1 MENYEFERG
10 ALMKRTF
17 GKILSFALVLAMVL
31 SMVPAVLAAS
41 ATDTSAYLAPGS
53 NETFTYSYT
62 GTTGSAPNMAELF
75 WVSSKEDVATVTN
88 SKAPNSSKE
97 TQTVTA
103 VSAGTTT
110 ISVWKNEADY
120 KKNGSNYYSGS
131 ALKTW
136 TVTVTEWKV
145 TLSFSGSSSGW
156 YYGSGS
162 SSTTT
167 ISAGEKK
174 TLTATVTGPQGK
186 VANAKVKFEVASGN
200 QTMLHFDSLSSTGY
214 SSTKDVTVS
223 SGYSSTATSG
233 TAAVDVY
240 GGSKGGFVTIT
251 ATIVG
256 VDTSKNT
263 NAKAT
268 ITPRVIGPESWTVS
282 LPTAQQTMTIKK
294 NDYSQ
299 KLTPS
304 VVTGNSSSTVSG
316 AKFVYKFLEK
326 RSPAVADKSEYVLS
340 DSSYYM
346 QVYDGSITPYRVTSG
361 PVKVRVYVEG
371 YVNNDDPDAYPYAE
385 ASIMITDSTANGV
398 SIDYKNE
405 STKFKMNNGTY
416 VLACKDT
423 NNGTDVVFTDGTEIV
438 TALTLK
444 ATVDSTNATADAK
457 RVTWT
462 TNAPEVARF
471 GVNNSYTGDEATLTT
486 TGAGS
491 VTVTAEVDGKK
502 ATMTFTVWLAREYD
516 KIVTKPDIPTA
527 ISSREDAFNSFSQ
540 QLVTV
545 HLSRTDG
552 TVSLP
557 MKNVQFMDSST
568 IQLKGWIDGFDTLNR
583 VAYFPKTSG
592 ADVIES
598 GTATVSD
605 IMIINQPQDA
615 TYKLNA
621 TVGTLSVTASITGT
635 NKTLKTFTWYDNNN
649 KAVKTESVYSTS
661 GTAVATRTST
671 LNLSDFIT
679 SAGSYGFYCV
689 ISGGNTGNNT
699 STSTINTR
707 TAMITIGGDYN
718 VKITPS
724 ASSVKPGDTVTLNA
738 VPQQYNPARKTYTDV
753 TGKTY
758 TVSWTVTEGSDVVTL
773 NSRTGSSVTLT
784 AKSGGT
790 ATITAETTIDGNK
803 YTGTQKITVTVP
815 AAEDVRLTLE
825 EDATYVMLDGGKL
838 SDAVKKATSTTPSTF
853 SFTLPTTGTIYSSS
867 SLSSSI
873 SAGNK
878 YSASDVSRMAFKPSR
893 SAGSYTIDYAAYGT
907 SGQIATGK
915 LVIMTNAGTVAYHI
929 SANESQTMQVSDFQS
944 VYGSGLSSVKFGTA
958 SDSRGALYKGSST
971 SSGKVGSESYYVSTG
986 TTLLKNVTFIAGSS
1000 TAKYSVVIPFTAY
1013 GSNGEANGNLV
1024 IYVNDTHSV
1033 YSTGATFKSMAIA
1046 DELAPESNASSAYIT
1061 ITSVVGGKLYTQYS
1075 KINSCTALA
1084 AKDLG
1089 STRFSFS
1096 GSNSIDNLYVLPLAD
1111 SKTVEVNYTINGSD
1125 KGTLTFKVVQQT
1137 ASSKFTDVS
1146 GSFKWAANSVDF
1158 MSGNGLV
1165 NGISTKNPNVF
1176 GPGQNMTRAMLVT
1189 ILYRAAGEPSVA
1201 GITNKFTDNKQN
1213 QYYYEPVL
1221 WASSKGIVNGATATT
1236 FDPDGK
1242 ITREQIAAILYRYA
1256 GSPAASSSAL
1266 NGFAD
1271 QSAVS
1276 SYAVTAM
1283 QWAVGN
1289 GIITGVST
1297 NGRTT
1302 LSAKNNATRAQVS
1315 VMLHRFLTM
1324 EQ

>member
-1 MENYEFERG
+1 
-10 ALMKRTF
+10 MKRTF

-31 SMVPAVLAAS
+31 AMVPAVLAAPKVGDAQYLALGETANLTCTGAEFWISSNPS
-41 ATDTSAYLAPGS
+41 AVSVTKTATGRATITALSTTSSGWGYGTATISAYVKES
-53 NETFTYSYT
+53 DYT
-62 GTTGSAPNMAELF
+62 S
-75 WVSSKEDVATVTN
+75 TN
-88 SKAPNSSKE
+88 Y
-97 TQTVTA
+97 
-103 VSAGTTT
+103 
-110 ISVWKNEADY
+110 ADRHD
-120 KKNGSNYYSGS
+120 
-131 ALKTW
+131 ALMTW
-136 TVTVTEWKV
+136 SVTVSEWKV
-145 TLSFSGSSSGW
+145 TLSLSGSNS
-156 YYGSGS
+156 YYGST
-162 SSTTT
+162 STD
-167 ISAGEKK
+167 IPAGQYK

-186 VANAKVKFEVASGN
+186 VKDAQVKFSVADAD
-200 QTMLHFDSLSSTGY
+200 MIHFDDLSRTGKDIV
-214 SSTKDVTVS
+214 KDVTVS
-223 SGYSSTATSG
+223 GSNSSTATSG
-233 TAAVDVY
+233 TTSVKLY
-240 GGSKGGFVTIT
+240 GGSKGGYVTVTAKIIYNNDAVNEKNENAT
-251 ATIVG
+251 ATVRPY
-256 VDTSKNT
+256 V
-263 NAKAT
+263 
-268 ITPRVIGPESWTVS
+268 VGPEGWTVS
-282 LPTAQQTMTIKK
+282 LPDSQLAVTLKK
-294 NDYSQ
+294 GRNTNV
-299 KLTPS
+299 LTPTLKTS
-304 VVTGNSSSTVSG
+304 SNSSAVSG
-316 AKFVYKFLEK
+316 TEFVYKFVTTEGGK
-326 RSPAVADKSEYVLS
+326 EIE
-340 DSSYYM
+340 SSTSTLM
-346 QVYDGSITPYRVTSG
+346 QIEPVTYNNTASANITAYSTCAN
-361 PVKVRVYVEG
+361 VKVRVYVKG
-371 YVNNDDPDAYPYAE
+371 YETPGSPHADA
-385 ASIMITDSTANGV
+385 MITVTDSTISSLQIG
-398 SIDYKNE
+398 YKN
-405 STKFKMNNGTY
+405 STTANKIADGSY
-416 VLACKDT
+416 VLGYKDS
-423 NNGTDVVFTDGTEIV
+423 TDKDGVTLSDGRRIV
-438 TALTLK
+438 TSPVLA
-444 ATVDSTNATADAK
+444 ATVTSSKSGNEAVDAA
-457 RVTWT
+457 RVVWT
-462 TNAPEVARF
+462 
-471 GVNNSYTGDEATLTT
+471 VNNPSVATFADGSTETTASEVRLKT
-486 TGAGS
+486 TGAG
-491 VTVTAEVDGKK
+491 TVKITAKGDDKTAE
-502 ATMTFTVWLAREYD
+502 MTLTVWQAREYD
-516 KIVTKPDIPTA
+516 NILTKPDIPSAVSDAKQA
-527 ISSREDAFNSFSQ
+527 ITKFCEQYASVELKNVYNGRASLKIQESTVQFVSNTYSAIKLKGTLDAF
-540 QLVTV
+540 
-545 HLSRTDG
+545 D
-552 TVSLP
+552 
-557 MKNVQFMDSST
+557 T
-568 IQLKGWIDGFDTLNR
+568 INKI
-583 VAYFPKTSG
+583 AYFPATSG
-592 ADVIES
+592 GDVITS
-598 GTATVSD
+598 SKASVSS
-605 IMIINQPQDA
+605 IMLIEEPQDA

-621 TVGTLSVTASITGT
+621 AVGTLTVKASIIGTG
-635 NKTLKTFTWYDNNN
+635 KTLKTFTWYDNNN
-649 KAVKTESVYSTS
+649 KVVNNKVVDTQTVTNSASTY
-661 GTAVATRTST
+661 TST
-671 LNLSDFIT
+671 LNLADFVT
-679 SAGSYGFYCV
+679 SAGTYGFKCV
-689 ISGGNTGNNT
+689 ITGGTDRVT
-699 STSTINTR
+699 ETIETR
-707 TAMITIGGDYN
+707 TAIITIGGDYN

-758 TVSWTVTEGSDVVTL
+758 TVSWTVTEGGDVVAL

-815 AAEDVRLTLE
+815 AAQDVQLMLE
-825 EDATYVMLDGGKL
+825 EDASYVMLDGGKL

-915 LVIMTNAGTVAYHI
+915 IVVMTNAGTVSYHI

-944 VYGSGLSSVKFGTA
+944 VYGSGLSYVRFGTA

-1061 ITSVVGGKLYTQYS
+1061 ITRVTGGKLYTQYS

-1158 MSGNGLV
+1158 MYGNGLV

-1324 EQ
+1324 ER

>member
-1 MENYEFERG
+1 
-10 ALMKRTF
+10 MKRTF

-62 GTTGSAPNMAELF
+62 GTGTGSVPNMAELF
-75 WVSSKEDVATVTN
+75 WVSSKTDVATVTN
-88 SKAPNSSKE
+88 DAAPNSSREK
-97 TQTVTA
+97 QKVTA
-103 VSAGTTT
+103 VSAGTTV

-120 KKNGSNYYSGS
+120 KKNGSGYYSSS

-136 TVTVTEWKV
+136 NVTVTEWKV

-156 YYGSGS
+156 NYGYGS

-186 VANAKVKFEVASGN
+186 VANAQVEFKIASSE
-200 QTMLHFDSLSSTGY
+200 MLHFDSLSNTST
-214 SSTKDVTVS
+214 SSTKPVTVS
-223 SGYSSTATSG
+223 SGYGYSSTATSG

-251 ATIVG
+251 ATIKN

-263 NAKAT
+263 NATTT

-282 LPTAQQTMTIKK
+282 LPTAQQTMTIKRT
-294 NDYSQ
+294 DYSQ

-304 VVTGNSSSTVSG
+304 VVTGSSSSAVSG
-316 AKFVYKFLEK
+316 AKFVYRFVKSNGKLENT
-326 RSPAVADKSEYVLS
+326 SE
-340 DSSYYM
+340 YM
-346 QVYDGSITPYRVTSG
+346 QVYTDGSITPYKVTSG
-361 PVKVRVYVEG
+361 PVKVRAYVEG
-371 YVNNDDPDAYPYAE
+371 YVDNDKPDAYPYAE
-385 ASIMITDSTANGV
+385 ASIMITDSTANGL
-398 SIDYKNE
+398 SIDYEQEN
-405 STKFKMNNGTY
+405 TKFKMNNGTY
-416 VLACKDT
+416 VLAYKDT
-423 NNGTDVVFTDGTEIV
+423 NNGYDVDFTDGTSIV
-438 TALTLK
+438 TKFSLK
-444 ATVDSTNATADAK
+444 ATVDSTNAAADAK

-462 TNAPEVARF
+462 TNDPSVARF
-471 GVNNSYTGDEATLTT
+471 GTNNSYTGDVATLTT

-502 ATMTFTVWLAREYD
+502 ATMTFTVWQAREYD
-516 KIVTKPDIPTA
+516 QIVTKPDIPTA
-527 ISSREDAFNSFSQ
+527 ISNREDAFNAFSQ
-540 QLVTV
+540 QYVTV

-557 MKNVQFMDSST
+557 MKDVQFVNSST
-568 IQLKGWIDGFDTLNR
+568 IQLKGTIDGFDTLNR
-583 VAYFPKTSG
+583 IAYFPKSG
-592 ADVIES
+592 VSDVIES
-598 GTATVSD
+598 GKATLSD

-621 TVGTLSVTASITGT
+621 TVGTLSVTASTQS
-635 NKTLKTFTWYDNNN
+635 NKKLTSFTWYDNND
-649 KAVKTESVYSTS
+649 KAVKAETVSNKVTH
-661 GTAVATRTST
+661 TST
-671 LNLSDFIT
+671 LNLSDFVT
-679 SAGSYGFYCV
+679 SAGTYGFYCV
-689 ISGGNTGNNT
+689 INGSGN
-699 STSTINTR
+699 STIKTR
-707 TAMITIGGDYN
+707 TAIITIGGDYN

-815 AAEDVRLTLE
+815 AAEDVRLMLE

-838 SDAVKKATSTTPSTF
+838 SDAVRKATSTTPSTF

-944 VYGSGLSSVKFGTA
+944 VYGSGLSYVRFGTA

-1024 IYVNDTHSV
+1024 IYVNDTHPV

-1061 ITSVVGGKLYTQYS
+1061 ITRVVGGKLYTQYS

-1137 ASSKFTDVS
+1137 ASSRFTDVS

-1158 MSGNGLV
+1158 MYGNGLV

>member
-1 MENYEFERG
+1 
-10 ALMKRTF
+10 MKRTF

-31 SMVPAVLAAS
+31 SMVPAVLAAP
-41 ATDTSAYLAPGS
+41 ATTTGNPQYLALGD
-53 NETFTYSYT
+53 T
-62 GTTGSAPNMAELF
+62 AELTCAGAKY
-75 WVSSKEDVATVTN
+75 WVSSNPD
-88 SKAPNSSKE
+88 
-97 TQTVTA
+97 A
-103 VSAGTTT
+103 VSVAMTKTGKATITALATTSSGWGYGTAT
-110 ISVWKNEADY
+110 ISAYEKESDYTSTNYADRHD
-120 KKNGSNYYSGS
+120 
-131 ALKTW
+131 ARMTW
-136 TVTVTEWKV
+136 SVTVSEWKV

-156 YYGSGS
+156 NYGYGS

-186 VANAKVKFEVASGN
+186 VANAKVKFEVAASN
-200 QTMLHFDSLSSTGY
+200 KDMLHFDSLSSTGY

-263 NAKAT
+263 NATTT

-282 LPTAQQTMTIKK
+282 LPTAQQSMTIKRT
-294 NDYSQ
+294 DYSQ

-304 VVTGNSSSTVSG
+304 VVTGSGSSAVSG
-316 AKFVYKFLEK
+316 AKFVYRFVNGDKLENTSK
-326 RSPAVADKSEYVLS
+326 
-340 DSSYYM
+340 YM
-346 QVYDGSITPYRVTSG
+346 QVYTGSITPYQVTTEG
-361 PVKVRVYVEG
+361 PVRVRAYVEG
-371 YVNNDDPDAYPYAE
+371 YVDNNNPEAYPYAE
-385 ASIMITDSTANGV
+385 ASIMITDSTANGL
-398 SIDYKNE
+398 SIDYEQEN
-405 STKFKMNNGTY
+405 TKFKMNNGTY
-416 VLACKDT
+416 VLAYKDT
-423 NNGTDVVFTDGTEIV
+423 NNGYDVDFTDGTSIV
-438 TALTLK
+438 TKFSLK
-444 ATVDSTNATADAK
+444 ATVDSTNAAADAK

-462 TNAPEVARF
+462 TNDPSVARF
-471 GVNNSYTGDEATLTT
+471 GTNNSYTGDVATLTT

-502 ATMTFTVWLAREYD
+502 ATMTFTVWQAREYD
-516 KIVTKPDIPTA
+516 QIVTKPDIPTA
-527 ISSREDAFNSFSQ
+527 ISSREDAFNAFSEQ
-540 QLVTV
+540 YVTV

-552 TVSLP
+552 KVSLP
-557 MKNVQFMDSST
+557 MKDVQFVDSSK
-568 IQLKGWIDGFDTLNR
+568 IQLKGWIDGFDSLNR
-583 VAYFPKTSG
+583 IAYFPKSGVSDIITSG
-592 ADVIES
+592 EAKLS
-598 GTATVSD
+598 N

-621 TVGTLSVTASITGT
+621 TVGTLSVTASIQN
-635 NKTLKTFTWYDNNN
+635 NKKLTSFTWYDNND
-649 KAVKTESVYSTS
+649 KAVKTETVSDKVTH
-661 GTAVATRTST
+661 TST
-671 LNLSDFIT
+671 LNLSDFVT
-679 SAGSYGFYCV
+679 SAGTYGFYCV
-689 ISGGNTGNNT
+689 INGSD
-699 STSTINTR
+699 SSTIKTR
-707 TAMITIGGDYN
+707 TAIITIGGDYN

-944 VYGSGLSSVKFGTA
+944 VYGSGLSYVRFGTA

-1024 IYVNDTHSV
+1024 IYVNDTHPV

-1061 ITSVVGGKLYTQYS
+1061 ITRVVGGKLYTQYS

-1158 MSGNGLV
+1158 MYGNGLV

-1266 NGFAD
+1266 NGFTD

>member
-1 MENYEFERG
+1 
-10 ALMKRTF
+10 MKRTF

-41 ATDTSAYLAPGS
+41 ATDTNAYLAPGF

-62 GTTGSAPNMAELF
+62 GTGTPPDMSQLF
-75 WVSSKEDVATVTN
+75 WVSGNEKVATVTN
-88 SKAPNSSKE
+88 TTDGSSISKAS
-97 TQTVTA
+97 QTVTA
-103 VSAGTTT
+103 VATGSTT
-110 ISVWKNEADY
+110 ISVWKNQEDY
-120 KKNGSNYYSGS
+120 NKNKNSYYSSG

-136 TVTVTEWKV
+136 NVTVTGWKV
-145 TLSFSGSSSGW
+145 VLSFSGSNSGW
-156 YYGSGS
+156 YGSGS
-162 SSTTT
+162 STGTT
-167 ISAGEKK
+167 INAGSKA
-174 TLTATVTGPQGK
+174 TLTATVTGPAGK
-186 VANAKVKFEVASGN
+186 VENAKVKFTTADKTIALLDNNSSNTQVTKPVSTTSSSWGSGSA
-200 QTMLHFDSLSSTGY
+200 TTG
-214 SSTKDVTVS
+214 
-223 SGYSSTATSG
+223 TAT
-233 TAAVDVY
+233 VDVY
-240 GGSKGGFVTIT
+240 GGTMGGYVDIT
-251 ATIVG
+251 ATVMVG
-256 VDTSKNT
+256 DTAVNLST
-263 NAKAT
+263 NPDATAT
-268 ITPRVIGPESWTVS
+268 ITPYINGPEGWTVS
-282 LPTAQQTMTIKK
+282 LPENQRTLTIKK
-294 NDYSQ
+294 TDNTQYL
-299 KLTPS
+299 KPT
-304 VVTGNSSSTVSG
+304 VTGFSGSTQPE
-316 AKFVYKFLEK
+316 FVYKFVDG
-326 RSPAVADKSEYVLS
+326 SNLS
-340 DSSYYM
+340 DSSTYM
-346 QVYDGSITPYRVTSG
+346 QIASNGRITPRMTCQNV
-361 PVKVRVYVEG
+361 VVRVYVKG
-371 YVNNDDPDAYPYAE
+371 YTGDTNPYAE
-385 ASIMITDSTANGV
+385 TSITITDSTANGL
-398 SIDYKNE
+398 SIDYEQEN
-405 STKFKMNNGTY
+405 TKFKMNNGTY
-416 VLACKDT
+416 VLAYKDT
-423 NNGTDVVFTDGTEIV
+423 NNGYDVDFTDGTSIV
-438 TALTLK
+438 TKFSLK
-444 ATVDSTNATADAK
+444 ATVDSTNAAADAK

-462 TNAPEVARF
+462 TNDPRVARF
-471 GVNNSYTGDEATLTT
+471 GTNNSYTGDVATLTT

-502 ATMTFTVWLAREYD
+502 ATMNFVVWQAREYD

-527 ISSREDAFNSFSQ
+527 ISNREDAFNAFSQ
-540 QLVTV
+540 QYVTV

-557 MKNVQFMDSST
+557 MKDVQFVNSST
-568 IQLKGWIDGFDTLNR
+568 IQLKGTIDGFDTLNR
-583 VAYFPKTSG
+583 IAYFPKSG
-592 ADVIES
+592 VSDVIQS
-598 GTATVSD
+598 GKAELSD

-621 TVGTLSVTASITGT
+621 TVGTLSVTASTQS
-635 NKTLKTFTWYDNNN
+635 NKKLTSFTWYDNND
-649 KAVKTESVYSTS
+649 KAVKAETVSNKVTH
-661 GTAVATRTST
+661 TST
-671 LNLSDFIT
+671 LNLSDFVT
-679 SAGSYGFYCV
+679 SAGTYGFYCV
-689 ISGGNTGNNT
+689 INGSGN
-699 STSTINTR
+699 STIKTR
-707 TAMITIGGDYN
+707 TAIITIGGDYN

-815 AAEDVRLTLE
+815 TAEDVRLMLE

-944 VYGSGLSSVKFGTA
+944 VYGSGLSYVRFGTA

-1024 IYVNDTHSV
+1024 IYVNDTHPV

-1158 MSGNGLV
+1158 MYGNGLV

-1271 QSAVS
+1271 RSAVS

>member
-1 MENYEFERG
+1 
-10 ALMKRTF
+10 MKRTF

-41 ATDTSAYLAPGS
+41 ATDTNAYLAPGFD
-53 NETFTYSYT
+53 ETFTYSYT
-62 GTTGSAPNMAELF
+62 GTGTAPDMSQLF
-75 WVSSKEDVATVTN
+75 WVSGNEKVATVTN
-88 SKAPNSSKE
+88 TTDGSSISKAS
-97 TQTVTA
+97 QTVTA
-103 VSAGTTT
+103 VAAGSTT
-110 ISVWKNEADY
+110 ISVWKNQEDY
-120 KKNGSNYYSGS
+120 NKYKNSYYSS

-136 TVTVTEWKV
+136 NVTVTGWKV
-145 TLSFSGSSSGW
+145 VLSFSGSSSGW
-156 YYGSGS
+156 YGSGS
-162 SSTTT
+162 STGTT
-167 ISAGEKK
+167 INAGSKA
-174 TLTATVTGPQGK
+174 TLTATVTGPAGK
-186 VANAKVKFEVASGN
+186 VENAKVQFTTADKTIALLDN
-200 QTMLHFDSLSSTGY
+200 NSSNDQVTKPVSTTSSSWGSSSATTG
-214 SSTKDVTVS
+214 
-223 SGYSSTATSG
+223 TAT
-233 TAAVDVY
+233 VDVY
-240 GGSKGGFVTIT
+240 GGTMGGYVDIT
-251 ATIVG
+251 ATVMVG
-256 VDTSKNT
+256 DMAVNLST
-263 NAKAT
+263 NPDATAT
-268 ITPRVIGPESWTVS
+268 ITPYINGPEGWTVS
-282 LPTAQQTMTIKK
+282 LPENQRTLTIKK
-294 NDYSQ
+294 TDNTQYL
-299 KLTPS
+299 KPT
-304 VVTGNSSSTVSG
+304 VTGLSGSTQPE
-316 AKFVYKFLEK
+316 FVYKFVNG
-326 RSPAVADKSEYVLS
+326 SSLS
-340 DSSYYM
+340 NSSTYM
-346 QVYDGSITPYRVTSG
+346 QIASNGRITPRMTCQNV
-361 PVKVRVYVEG
+361 VVRVYVKG
-371 YVNNDDPDAYPYAE
+371 YTGDTNPYAE
-385 ASIMITDSTANGV
+385 TSITITDSTANGL

-405 STKFKMNNGTY
+405 NTKFKMNNGTY

-423 NNGTDVVFTDGTEIV
+423 DNGKDVDFADGTCIV
-438 TALTLK
+438 TALDLK
-444 ATVDSTNATADAK
+444 ATVDSTNAAADAK
-457 RVTWT
+457 RVTWKT
-462 TNAPEVARF
+462 DDASVARF
-471 GVNNSYTGDEATLTT
+471 GVNNSYTGDVATLTT
-486 TGAGS
+486 TGTGR

-502 ATMTFTVWLAREYD
+502 ATMTFTVWQAREYD
-516 KIVTKPDIPTA
+516 QIVTKPDIPTA
-527 ISSREDAFNSFSQ
+527 ISNREDAFNAFSQ
-540 QLVTV
+540 QYVTV

-557 MKNVQFMDSST
+557 MKDVQFVNSST
-568 IQLKGWIDGFDTLNR
+568 IQLKGTIDGFDTLNR
-583 VAYFPKTSG
+583 IAYFPKSG
-592 ADVIES
+592 VSDVIQS
-598 GTATVSD
+598 GKAELSD

-621 TVGTLSVTASITGT
+621 TVGTLSVTASTQS
-635 NKTLKTFTWYDNNN
+635 NKKLTSFTWYDNND
-649 KAVKTESVYSTS
+649 KAVKAETVSNKVTH
-661 GTAVATRTST
+661 TST
-671 LNLSDFIT
+671 LNLSDFVT
-679 SAGSYGFYCV
+679 SAGTYGFYCV
-689 ISGGNTGNNT
+689 INGSGN
-699 STSTINTR
+699 STIKTR
-707 TAMITIGGDYN
+707 TAIITIGGDYN

-758 TVSWTVTEGSDVVTL
+758 TVSWTVTEGGDVVAL
-773 NSRTGSSVTLT
+773 NSRTGSSVTLI

-815 AAEDVRLTLE
+815 AAEDVRLMLE
-825 EDATYVMLDGGKL
+825 EDASYVMLDGGKL
-838 SDAVKKATSTTPSTF
+838 SDAVRKATSTTPSTF

-944 VYGSGLSSVKFGTA
+944 VYGSGLSYVRFGTA

-1000 TAKYSVVIPFTAY
+1000 TAKYSVVIPFIAY

-1061 ITSVVGGKLYTQYS
+1061 ITRVTGGKLYTQYS

-1111 SKTVEVNYTINGSD
+1111 SKTVEVSYTINGSD

-1137 ASSKFTDVS
+1137 ASSKFNDVS

-1158 MSGNGLV
+1158 MYGNGLV

-1324 EQ
+1324 ER

>member
-1 MENYEFERG
+1 MEICSDKNYEFERG

-31 SMVPAVLAAS
+31 AMVPAVLAAPKVGDAQYLALGETANLTCTGAKFWISSNPS
-41 ATDTSAYLAPGS
+41 AVSVTKTATGRATITALSTTSSGWGYGTATISAYEKES
-53 NETFTYSYT
+53 DYT
-62 GTTGSAPNMAELF
+62 S
-75 WVSSKEDVATVTN
+75 TN
-88 SKAPNSSKE
+88 Y
-97 TQTVTA
+97 
-103 VSAGTTT
+103 
-110 ISVWKNEADY
+110 ADRHD
-120 KKNGSNYYSGS
+120 
-131 ALKTW
+131 ALMTW
-136 TVTVTEWKV
+136 SVTVSEWKV

-156 YYGSGS
+156 NYGYGS

-186 VANAKVKFEVASGN
+186 VANAKVKFEVAASN
-200 QTMLHFDSLSSTGY
+200 KDMLHFDSLSSTGY

-263 NAKAT
+263 NATTT

-282 LPTAQQTMTIKK
+282 LPTAQQSMTIKRT
-294 NDYSQ
+294 DYSQ

-304 VVTGNSSSTVSG
+304 VVTGSGSAAVSG
-316 AKFVYKFLEK
+316 AKFVYRFVNGDKLENTSK
-326 RSPAVADKSEYVLS
+326 
-340 DSSYYM
+340 YM
-346 QVYDGSITPYRVTSG
+346 QVYTDGSITPYQVTEG
-361 PVKVRVYVEG
+361 PVRVRAYVEG
-371 YVNNDDPDAYPYAE
+371 YVDNNNPGAYPYAE
-385 ASIMITDSTANGV
+385 ASIMITDSTANGL
-398 SIDYKNE
+398 SIDYEQEN
-405 STKFKMNNGTY
+405 TKFKMNNGTY
-416 VLACKDT
+416 VLAYKDT
-423 NNGTDVVFTDGTEIV
+423 NNGYDVDFTDGTSIV
-438 TALTLK
+438 TKFSLK
-444 ATVDSTNATADAK
+444 ATVDSTNAAADAK

-462 TNAPEVARF
+462 TNDPSVARF
-471 GVNNSYTGDEATLTT
+471 GTNNSYTGDVATLTT

-502 ATMTFTVWLAREYD
+502 ATMTFTVWQAREYD
-516 KIVTKPDIPTA
+516 QIVTKPDIPTA
-527 ISSREDAFNSFSQ
+527 ISNREDAFNAFSQ
-540 QLVTV
+540 QYVTV

-557 MKNVQFMDSST
+557 MKDVQFVNSST
-568 IQLKGWIDGFDTLNR
+568 IQLKGTIDGFDTLNR
-583 VAYFPKTSG
+583 IAYFPKSG
-592 ADVIES
+592 VSDVIES
-598 GTATVSD
+598 GKATLSD

-621 TVGTLSVTASITGT
+621 TVGTLSVTASTQS
-635 NKTLKTFTWYDNNN
+635 NKKLTSFTWYDNND
-649 KAVKTESVYSTS
+649 KAVKAETVSNKVTH
-661 GTAVATRTST
+661 TST
-671 LNLSDFIT
+671 LNLSDFVT
-679 SAGSYGFYCV
+679 SAGTYGFYCV
-689 ISGGNTGNNT
+689 INGSGN
-699 STSTINTR
+699 STIKTR
-707 TAMITIGGDYN
+707 TAIITIGGDYN

-815 AAEDVRLTLE
+815 TAEDVQLMLE
-825 EDATYVMLDGGKL
+825 EDASYVMLDGGKL

-1024 IYVNDTHSV
+1024 IYVNDTHPV

-1137 ASSKFTDVS
+1137 ASSRFTDVS

-1158 MSGNGLV
+1158 MYGNGLV

-1271 QSAVS
+1271 RSAVS

>member
-1 MENYEFERG
+1 
-10 ALMKRTF
+10 MKRTF

-31 SMVPAVLAAS
+31 SMVPAVLAAPETGT
-41 ATDTSAYLAPGS
+41 AQYLALGD
-53 NETFTYSYT
+53 T
-62 GTTGSAPNMAELF
+62 AELTCAGAKY
-75 WVSSKEDVATVTN
+75 WVSSNPD
-88 SKAPNSSKE
+88 
-97 TQTVTA
+97 A
-103 VSAGTTT
+103 VSVAMTKAGKATITALATTSSGWGYGGVT
-110 ISVWKNEADY
+110 ISAYENKTDATGTYEQ
-120 KKNGSNYYSGS
+120 KKP
-131 ALKTW
+131 ARMTW
-136 TVTVTEWKV
+136 SVAVSEWKV
-145 TLSFSGSSSGW
+145 TLSFSGSNSGW
-156 YYGSGS
+156 NYGYGS

-186 VANAKVKFEVASGN
+186 VANAQVEFKIASSDN
-200 QTMLHFDSLSSTGY
+200 EMLHFDSLSNTKT

-223 SGYSSTATSG
+223 SGYGYSSTATSG

-251 ATIVG
+251 ATIKN

-263 NAKAT
+263 NATTT

-294 NDYSQ
+294 TDYSQ

-304 VVTGNSSSTVSG
+304 VVTGSSSSAVSG

-326 RSPAVADKSEYVLS
+326 RSPAVADKSEYVLV
-340 DSSYYM
+340 DSSNYM
-346 QVYDGSITPYRVTSG
+346 QVYTGSITPYRVTSG
-361 PVKVRVYVEG
+361 PVRVRVYVEG

-385 ASIMITDSTANGV
+385 ASIMITDSTANGL
-398 SIDYKNE
+398 SIDYEQEN
-405 STKFKMNNGTY
+405 TKFKMNNGTY
-416 VLACKDT
+416 VLAYKDT
-423 NNGTDVVFTDGTEIV
+423 NNGYDVDFTDGTSIV
-438 TALTLK
+438 TKFSLK
-444 ATVDSTNATADAK
+444 ATVDSTNAAADAK

-462 TNAPEVARF
+462 TNDPSVARF
-471 GVNNSYTGDEATLTT
+471 GTNNSYTGDVATLTT

-502 ATMTFTVWLAREYD
+502 ATMTFTVWQAREYD
-516 KIVTKPDIPTA
+516 QIVTKPDIPTA
-527 ISSREDAFNSFSQ
+527 ISNREDAFNAFSQ
-540 QLVTV
+540 QYVTV

-557 MKNVQFMDSST
+557 MKDVQFVNNSQ
-568 IQLKGWIDGFDTLNR
+568 IKLKGTINGFDTVNR
-583 VAYFPKTSG
+583 IAYFPKSG
-592 ADVIES
+592 VSDTIQS
-598 GTATVSD
+598 GTATLSD

-621 TVGTLSVTASITGT
+621 TVGTLSVTASTQ
-635 NKTLKTFTWYDNNN
+635 NSKTLSTFTWYDNND
-649 KAVKTESVYSTS
+649 KAVKTESVGNKVTH
-661 GTAVATRTST
+661 TST
-671 LNLSDFIT
+671 LNLSDFVT
-679 SAGSYGFYCV
+679 SAGTYGFYCV
-689 ISGGNTGNNT
+689 INGSNN
-699 STSTINTR
+699 STIKTR
-707 TAMITIGGDYN
+707 TAIITIGGDYN

-790 ATITAETTIDGNK
+790 TTITAETTIDGNK

-825 EDATYVMLDGGKL
+825 EDASYVMLDGGKL

-1061 ITSVVGGKLYTQYS
+1061 ITRVVGGKLYTQYS

-1158 MSGNGLV
+1158 MYGNGLV

-1271 QSAVS
+1271 RSAVS

>member
-1 MENYEFERG
+1 
-10 ALMKRTF
+10 MKRTF

-41 ATDTSAYLAPGS
+41 AADTNAYLAPGFD
-53 NETFTYSYT
+53 ETFTYSYT
-62 GTTGSAPNMAELF
+62 GTGTAPDMSQLF
-75 WVSSKEDVATVTN
+75 WVSGNVKVATVTN
-88 SKAPNSSKE
+88 DAGESSISKAS
-97 TQTVTA
+97 QTVTA
-103 VSAGTTT
+103 VAAGSTT
-110 ISVWKNEADY
+110 ISVWKNQEDY
-120 KKNGSNYYSGS
+120 NKNKNSYYSSS

-136 TVTVTEWKV
+136 TVTVTGWKV
-145 TLSFSGSSSGW
+145 SLSFSGSNNGW
-156 YYGSGS
+156 YGS
-162 SSTTT
+162 SSSTGTT
-167 ISAGEKK
+167 INAGSKA
-174 TLTATVTGPQGK
+174 TLTATVTGPAGK
-186 VANAKVKFEVASGN
+186 LENAKVKFE
-200 QTMLHFDSLSSTGY
+200 
-214 SSTKDVTVS
+214 TKDKTIALLDNSTNTQVTKPVS
-223 SGYSSTATSG
+223 TTSSNWGSSSATTGTAT
-233 TAAVDVY
+233 VDVY
-240 GGSKGGFVTIT
+240 GGTMGGYVDIT
-251 ATIVG
+251 ATVMVG
-256 VDTSKNT
+256 NT
-263 NAKAT
+263 AVNLSTNPDATAT
-268 ITPRVIGPESWTVS
+268 ITPYINGPEGWTVS
-282 LPTAQQTMTIKK
+282 LPENQRTLTIKK
-294 NDYSQ
+294 TDNTQYL
-299 KLTPS
+299 KPTA
-304 VVTGNSSSTVSG
+304 TGLSGSTQPE
-316 AKFVYKFLEK
+316 FVYKFVNG
-326 RSPAVADKSEYVLS
+326 SSLS
-340 DSSYYM
+340 DSSNYM
-346 QVYDGSITPYRVTSG
+346 QIASNGRITPRKTCQNV
-361 PVKVRVYVEG
+361 VVRVYVKG
-371 YVNNDDPDAYPYAE
+371 YTGDTNPYAE
-385 ASIMITDSTANGV
+385 TSITITDSTANGL

-405 STKFKMNNGTY
+405 NTKFKMNNGTY

-423 NNGTDVVFTDGTEIV
+423 DNGKDVDFADGTCIV
-438 TALTLK
+438 TALDLK
-444 ATVDSTNATADAK
+444 ATVDSTSAAADAR

-471 GVNNSYTGDEATLTT
+471 GTNNSYTGDEATLTT
-486 TGAGS
+486 TGAGN

-502 ATMTFTVWLAREYD
+502 ATMNFVVWQAREYD
-516 KIVTKPDIPTA
+516 QIVTKPDIPTA
-527 ISSREDAFNSFSQ
+527 ISSREDAFNSFSEQ
-540 QLVTV
+540 YVTV

-552 TVSLP
+552 TASLP
-557 MKNVQFMDSST
+557 MKNVQFVSSST
-568 IQLKGWIDGFDTLNR
+568 IQLKGWIDGFDSLNR
-583 VAYFPKTSG
+583 IAYFPKTSG

-815 AAEDVRLTLE
+815 AAEDVRLMLE

-944 VYGSGLSSVKFGTA
+944 VYGSGLSYVRFGTA

-1061 ITSVVGGKLYTQYS
+1061 ITRVTGGKLYTQYS

-1158 MSGNGLV
+1158 MYGNGLV

>member
-1 MENYEFERG
+1 
-10 ALMKRTF
+10 MKRTF

-41 ATDTSAYLAPGS
+41 ATDTNAYLAPGFD
-53 NETFTYSYT
+53 ETFTYSYT
-62 GTTGSAPNMAELF
+62 GTGTAPDMSQLF
-75 WVSSKEDVATVTN
+75 WVSGNEKVATVTN
-88 SKAPNSSKE
+88 TTDGSSISKAS
-97 TQTVTA
+97 QTVTA
-103 VSAGTTT
+103 VAAGSTT
-110 ISVWKNEADY
+110 ISVWKNQEDY
-120 KKNGSNYYSGS
+120 NKYKNSYYSS

-136 TVTVTEWKV
+136 NVTVTGWKV
-145 TLSFSGSSSGW
+145 VLSFSGSSSGW
-156 YYGSGS
+156 YGSGS
-162 SSTTT
+162 STGTT
-167 ISAGEKK
+167 INAGSKA
-174 TLTATVTGPQGK
+174 TLTATVTGPAGK
-186 VANAKVKFEVASGN
+186 VENAKVQFTTADKTIALLDN
-200 QTMLHFDSLSSTGY
+200 NSSNDQVTKPVSTTSSSWGSSSATTG
-214 SSTKDVTVS
+214 
-223 SGYSSTATSG
+223 TAT
-233 TAAVDVY
+233 VDVY
-240 GGSKGGFVTIT
+240 GGTMGGYVDIT
-251 ATIVG
+251 ATVMVG
-256 VDTSKNT
+256 DMAVNLST
-263 NAKAT
+263 NPDATAT
-268 ITPRVIGPESWTVS
+268 ITPYINGPEGWTVS
-282 LPTAQQTMTIKK
+282 LPENQRTLTIKK
-294 NDYSQ
+294 TDNTQYL
-299 KLTPS
+299 KPT
-304 VVTGNSSSTVSG
+304 VTGLSGSTQPE
-316 AKFVYKFLEK
+316 FVYKFVNG
-326 RSPAVADKSEYVLS
+326 SSLS
-340 DSSYYM
+340 NSSTYM
-346 QVYDGSITPYRVTSG
+346 QIASNGRITPRMTCQNV
-361 PVKVRVYVEG
+361 VVRVYVKG
-371 YVNNDDPDAYPYAE
+371 YTGDTNPYAE
-385 ASIMITDSTANGV
+385 TSITITDSTANGL

-405 STKFKMNNGTY
+405 NTKFKMNNGTY

-423 NNGTDVVFTDGTEIV
+423 DNGKDVDFADGTCIV
-438 TALTLK
+438 TALDLK
-444 ATVDSTNATADAK
+444 ATVDSTNAAADSK
-457 RVTWT
+457 RVTWKT
-462 TNAPEVARF
+462 DDASVARF
-471 GVNNSYTGDEATLTT
+471 GVNNSYTGDVATLTT
-486 TGAGS
+486 TGTGR

-502 ATMTFTVWLAREYD
+502 ATMTFTVWQAREYD
-516 KIVTKPDIPTA
+516 QIVTKPDIPTA
-527 ISSREDAFNSFSQ
+527 ISNREDAFNAFSQ
-540 QLVTV
+540 QYVTV

-557 MKNVQFMDSST
+557 MKDVQFVNSST
-568 IQLKGWIDGFDTLNR
+568 IQLKGTIDGFDTLNR
-583 VAYFPKTSG
+583 IAYFPKSG
-592 ADVIES
+592 VSDVIQS
-598 GTATVSD
+598 GKAELSD

-621 TVGTLSVTASITGT
+621 TVGTLSVTASTQS
-635 NKTLKTFTWYDNNN
+635 NKKLTSFTWYDNND
-649 KAVKTESVYSTS
+649 KAVKAETVSNKVTH
-661 GTAVATRTST
+661 TST
-671 LNLSDFIT
+671 LNLSDFVT
-679 SAGSYGFYCV
+679 SAGTYGFYCV
-689 ISGGNTGNNT
+689 INGSGN
-699 STSTINTR
+699 STIKTR
-707 TAMITIGGDYN
+707 TAIITIGGDYN

-815 AAEDVRLTLE
+815 AAEDVRLMLE
-825 EDATYVMLDGGKL
+825 EDASYVMLDGGKL

-944 VYGSGLSSVKFGTA
+944 VYGSGLSYVRFGTA

-1024 IYVNDTHSV
+1024 IYVNDTHPV

-1061 ITSVVGGKLYTQYS
+1061 ITRVVGGKLYTQYS

-1158 MSGNGLV
+1158 MYGNGLV

>member
-1 MENYEFERG
+1 
-10 ALMKRTF
+10 MKRTF

-31 SMVPAVLAAS
+31 SMVPAVLAAPK
-41 ATDTSAYLAPGS
+41 AGDAQYLALG
-53 NETFTYSYT
+53 ETAVLTCKNAKY
-62 GTTGSAPNMAELF
+62 
-75 WVSSKEDVATVTN
+75 WVSSN
-88 SKAPNSSKE
+88 PS
-97 TQTVTA
+97 A
-103 VSAGTTT
+103 VSVTKTAIGKATITALSTTSSGWGYGTAT
-110 ISVWKNEADY
+110 ISAYEKESDYTSTNYADRHEA
-120 KKNGSNYYSGS
+120 
-131 ALKTW
+131 LMTW
-136 TVTVTEWKV
+136 SVTVSEWKV
-145 TLSFSGSSSGW
+145 TLKFSGYSSG
-156 YYGSGS
+156 YGNND
-162 SSTTT
+162 
-167 ISAGEKK
+167 IKIPAGQYV
-174 TLTATVTGPQGK
+174 TLTADVTGPQGK
-186 VANAKVKFEVASGN
+186 VKDAQVKFSVIKEADKENGEI
-200 QTMLHFDSLSSTGY
+200 HFDALSGSGTEIV
-214 SSTKDVTVS
+214 KDITVS
-223 SGYSSTATSG
+223 GSNSSTATSG
-233 TAAVDVY
+233 TTSVKLY
-240 GGSKGGFVTIT
+240 GGSKGGYVTVAAKIIYNDAAVNEKNENAT
-251 ATIVG
+251 AKVRPY
-256 VDTSKNT
+256 V
-263 NAKAT
+263 
-268 ITPRVIGPESWTVS
+268 VGPEGWTVS
-282 LPTAQQTMTIKK
+282 LPEKQLSVTLKK
-294 NDYSQ
+294 GINMNV
-299 KLTPS
+299 LTP
-304 VVTGNSSSTVSG
+304 TLRTSSDSSPVSG
-316 AKFVYKFLEK
+316 TEFVYKFANSADASKMQIE
-326 RSPAVADKSEYVLS
+326 AVTYNNAASAN
-340 DSSYYM
+340 
-346 QVYDGSITPYRVTSG
+346 ITAYSTCAN
-361 PVKVRVYVEG
+361 VKVLVYVKG
-371 YVNNDDPDAYPYAE
+371 YETADSPHAE
-385 ASIMITDSTANGV
+385 TMITVTDSTITSLQIG
-398 SIDYKNE
+398 YKN
-405 STKFKMNNGTY
+405 STTANKIADGSY
-416 VLACKDT
+416 VLGYKDS
-423 NNGTDVVFTDGTEIV
+423 TDKDGVTLSDGRRIV
-438 TALTLK
+438 TSPVLAATVTSSKSGNETVDAARVVWTINNPSVATFADGSTETTASEVTLK
-444 ATVDSTNATADAK
+444 
-457 RVTWT
+457 
-462 TNAPEVARF
+462 
-471 GVNNSYTGDEATLTT
+471 T
-486 TGAGS
+486 TGAG
-491 VTVTAEVDGKK
+491 TVKITAKGDDKTAE
-502 ATMTFTVWLAREYD
+502 MTLTVWQAREYD
-516 KIVTKPDIPTA
+516 NILTKPDIPSAVSDAKQA
-527 ISSREDAFNSFSQ
+527 ITKFCEQYASVELKNVYNGRASLKIQESTVQFLSNTSNEIRLKGTLDAF
-540 QLVTV
+540 
-545 HLSRTDG
+545 D
-552 TVSLP
+552 
-557 MKNVQFMDSST
+557 T
-568 IQLKGWIDGFDTLNR
+568 INKI
-583 VAYFPKTSG
+583 AYFPATSG
-592 ADVIES
+592 GDVITS
-598 GTATVSD
+598 GKASVSS
-605 IMIINQPQDA
+605 IMLIEEPQDA

-621 TVGTLSVTASITGT
+621 AVGTLTVKASIIGTG
-635 NKTLKTFTWYDNNN
+635 KTLKSFTWYDNNN
-649 KAVKTESVYSTS
+649 KVVDTQSVKYTESSLVSTY
-661 GTAVATRTST
+661 TST
-671 LNLSDFIT
+671 LNLADFVT
-679 SAGSYGFYCV
+679 SAGTYGFKCV
-689 ISGGNTGNNT
+689 VTGGTNS
-699 STSTINTR
+699 STTDTIETR
-707 TAMITIGGDYN
+707 TAIITIGGDYN

-1046 DELAPESNASSAYIT
+1046 DELAPESGASSAYIT
-1061 ITSVVGGKLYTQYS
+1061 ITRVTGGKLYTQYS

-1158 MSGNGLV
+1158 MYGNGLV

>member
-1 MENYEFERG
+1 
-10 ALMKRTF
+10 MKRTF

-41 ATDTSAYLAPGS
+41 ATDTNAYLAPGFD
-53 NETFTYSYT
+53 ETFTYSYT
-62 GTTGSAPNMAELF
+62 GTGTAPDMSQLF
-75 WVSSKEDVATVTN
+75 WVSGNEKVATVTN
-88 SKAPNSSKE
+88 APDGSSISKAS
-97 TQTVTA
+97 QTVTA
-103 VSAGTTT
+103 VAAGSTT
-110 ISVWKNEADY
+110 ISVWKNQEDY
-120 KKNGSNYYSGS
+120 NKNKNSYYSS

-136 TVTVTEWKV
+136 NVTVTGWKV
-145 TLSFSGSSSGW
+145 VLSFSGSSSGW
-156 YYGSGS
+156 YGSGS
-162 SSTTT
+162 STGTT
-167 ISAGEKK
+167 INAGSKA
-174 TLTATVTGPQGK
+174 TLTATVTGPAGK
-186 VANAKVKFEVASGN
+186 VENAKVQFTTADKTIALLDN
-200 QTMLHFDSLSSTGY
+200 NSSNDQVTKPVSTTSSSWGSSSATTG
-214 SSTKDVTVS
+214 
-223 SGYSSTATSG
+223 TAT
-233 TAAVDVY
+233 VDVY
-240 GGSKGGFVTIT
+240 GGTMGGYVDIT
-251 ATIVG
+251 ATVMVG
-256 VDTSKNT
+256 DMAVNLST
-263 NAKAT
+263 NPDATAT
-268 ITPRVIGPESWTVS
+268 ITPYINGPEGWTVS
-282 LPTAQQTMTIKK
+282 LPENQRTLTIKK
-294 NDYSQ
+294 TDNTQYL
-299 KLTPS
+299 KPT
-304 VVTGNSSSTVSG
+304 VTGLSGSTQPE
-316 AKFVYKFLEK
+316 FVYKFVNG
-326 RSPAVADKSEYVLS
+326 SSLS
-340 DSSYYM
+340 DSSTYM
-346 QVYDGSITPYRVTSG
+346 QIASNGRITPRMTCQNV
-361 PVKVRVYVEG
+361 VVRVYVKG
-371 YVNNDDPDAYPYAE
+371 YTGDTNPYAE
-385 ASIMITDSTANGV
+385 TSITITDSTANGV
-398 SIDYKNE
+398 SIDYKTE
-405 STKFKMNNGTY
+405 DTKFKMNNGTY
-416 VLACKDT
+416 VLAYKDT
-423 NNGTDVVFTDGTEIV
+423 NNGTSVEFDDGTRIV
-438 TALTLK
+438 TALELK
-444 ATVDSTNATADAK
+444 ATVDSTNAAADAK

-462 TNAPEVARF
+462 TNAPNVARF
-471 GVNNSYTGDEATLTT
+471 GINNSYTGNEATLTT

-502 ATMTFTVWLAREYD
+502 ATMTFTVWQAREYD
-516 KIVTKPDIPTA
+516 QIVTKPDIPTA
-527 ISSREDAFNSFSQ
+527 ISNREDAFNAFSQ
-540 QLVTV
+540 QYVTV

-557 MKNVQFMDSST
+557 MKDVQFVNSST
-568 IQLKGWIDGFDTLNR
+568 IQLKGTIDGFDTLNR
-583 VAYFPKTSG
+583 IAYFPKSG
-592 ADVIES
+592 VSDVIQS
-598 GTATVSD
+598 GKAELSD

-621 TVGTLSVTASITGT
+621 TVGTLSVTASTQK
-635 NKTLKTFTWYDNNN
+635 NKKLASFTWYDNND
-649 KAVKTESVYSTS
+649 KAVKAETVNNKVTY
-661 GTAVATRTST
+661 TST
-671 LNLSDFIT
+671 LNLSDFVT
-679 SAGSYGFYCV
+679 SAGTYGFYCV
-689 ISGGNTGNNT
+689 INGSGN
-699 STSTINTR
+699 STIKTR
-707 TAMITIGGDYN
+707 TAIITIGGDYN

-724 ASSVKPGDTVTLNA
+724 ASSVKPGNTVTLNA

-815 AAEDVRLTLE
+815 AAEDVRLMLE

-1061 ITSVVGGKLYTQYS
+1061 ITRVVGGKLYTQYS

-1137 ASSKFTDVS
+1137 ASNKFTDVS

-1158 MSGNGLV
+1158 MYGNGLV

-1271 QSAVS
+1271 RSAVS

>member
-1 MENYEFERG
+1 
-10 ALMKRTF
+10 MKRTF
-17 GKILSFALVLAMVL
+17 GKILSFVLVLAMVL
-31 SMVPAVLAAS
+31 SMVPAVLAA
-41 ATDTSAYLAPGS
+41 TTTGNPQYLALGD
-53 NETFTYSYT
+53 T
-62 GTTGSAPNMAELF
+62 AELTCTGAKY
-75 WVSSKEDVATVTN
+75 WVSSN
-88 SKAPNSSKE
+88 PS
-97 TQTVTA
+97 A
-103 VSAGTTT
+103 VSVTKTATGRATITALSTTSSGWGYGTAT
-110 ISVWKNEADY
+110 ISAYEKESDYTSTNYADRHD
-120 KKNGSNYYSGS
+120 
-131 ALKTW
+131 ARMTW
-136 TVTVTEWKV
+136 SVTVSEWKV

-156 YYGSGS
+156 NYGYGS

-186 VANAKVKFEVASGN
+186 VANAKVKFEVAASN
-200 QTMLHFDSLSSTGY
+200 KDMLHFDSLSSTGY

-263 NAKAT
+263 NATTT

-282 LPTAQQTMTIKK
+282 LPTAQQSMTIKRT
-294 NDYSQ
+294 DYSQ

-304 VVTGNSSSTVSG
+304 VVTGSGSAAVSG
-316 AKFVYKFLEK
+316 AKFVYRFVNGDKLENTSK
-326 RSPAVADKSEYVLS
+326 
-340 DSSYYM
+340 YM
-346 QVYDGSITPYRVTSG
+346 QVYTDGSITPYQVTEG
-361 PVKVRVYVEG
+361 PVRVRAYVEG
-371 YVNNDDPDAYPYAE
+371 YVDNNNPGAYPYAE
-385 ASIMITDSTANGV
+385 ASIMITDSTANGL
-398 SIDYKNE
+398 SIDYEQEN
-405 STKFKMNNGTY
+405 TKFKMNNGTY
-416 VLACKDT
+416 VLAYKDT
-423 NNGTDVVFTDGTEIV
+423 NNGYDVDFTDGTSIV
-438 TALTLK
+438 TKFSLK
-444 ATVDSTNATADAK
+444 ATVDSTNAAADAK

-462 TNAPEVARF
+462 TNDPSVARF
-471 GVNNSYTGDEATLTT
+471 DTNNSYTGDVATLTT

-502 ATMTFTVWLAREYD
+502 ATMTFTVWQAREYD
-516 KIVTKPDIPTA
+516 QIVTKPDIPTA
-527 ISSREDAFNSFSQ
+527 ISNREDAFNAFSQ
-540 QLVTV
+540 QYVTV

-557 MKNVQFMDSST
+557 MKDVQFVNSST
-568 IQLKGWIDGFDTLNR
+568 IQLKGTIDGFDTLNR
-583 VAYFPKTSG
+583 IAYFPKSG
-592 ADVIES
+592 VSDVIQS
-598 GTATVSD
+598 GKAELSD

-621 TVGTLSVTASITGT
+621 TVGTLSVTASLTGT

-649 KAVKTESVYSTS
+649 KAVKTESVYPNSKDR
-661 GTAVATRTST
+661 AVLTYTST
-671 LNLSDFIT
+671 LNLSDFVT

-689 ISGGNTGNNT
+689 ISSGNTDKKPST
-699 STSTINTR
+699 ITSTINTR
-707 TAMITIGGDYN
+707 TAMVTIGGDYN

-815 AAEDVRLTLE
+815 AAEDVRLMLE

-944 VYGSGLSSVKFGTA
+944 VYGSGLSYVRFGTA

-1024 IYVNDTHSV
+1024 IYVNDTHPV

-1061 ITSVVGGKLYTQYS
+1061 ITRVVGGKLYTQYS

-1158 MSGNGLV
+1158 MYGNGLV

>member
-1 MENYEFERG
+1 
-10 ALMKRTF
+10 MKRTF

-31 SMVPAVLAAS
+31 SMVPVVLAA
-41 ATDTSAYLAPGS
+41 TTTGNPQYLALGD
-53 NETFTYSYT
+53 T
-62 GTTGSAPNMAELF
+62 AELTCTGAKY
-75 WVSSKEDVATVTN
+75 WVSSNPSAVSVTKTVTGRATITAL
-88 SKAPNSSKE
+88 STTSSGWGYG
-97 TQTVTA
+97 TA
-103 VSAGTTT
+103 T
-110 ISVWKNEADY
+110 ISAYEKESDYTSTNYADRRD
-120 KKNGSNYYSGS
+120 
-131 ALKTW
+131 ALMTW
-136 TVTVTEWKV
+136 SVTVSEWKV

-156 YYGSGS
+156 NYGYGS

-186 VANAKVKFEVASGN
+186 VANAKVKFEVAASN
-200 QTMLHFDSLSSTGY
+200 KDMLHFDSLSSTGY

-263 NAKAT
+263 NATTT

-282 LPTAQQTMTIKK
+282 LPTAQQSMTIKRT
-294 NDYSQ
+294 DYSQ

-304 VVTGNSSSTVSG
+304 VVTGSGSSAVSG
-316 AKFVYKFLEK
+316 AKFVYRF
-326 RSPAVADKSEYVLS
+326 VKSENELENTS
-340 DSSYYM
+340 KYM
-346 QVYDGSITPYRVTSG
+346 QVYTDGSITPYQVTTEG
-361 PVKVRVYVEG
+361 PVRVRAYVEG
-371 YVNNDDPDAYPYAE
+371 YVDNNNPEAYPYAE
-385 ASIMITDSTANGV
+385 AAIMITDSTANGV
-398 SIDYKNE
+398 SIDYKTE
-405 STKFKMNNGTY
+405 KTKFKMNNGTY
-416 VLACKDT
+416 VLAYKDT
-423 NNGTDVVFTDGTEIV
+423 NNNEGYAFNDADQTRIV
-438 TALTLK
+438 TALELK
-444 ATVDSTNATADAK
+444 ATVDSTSAAADAK

-462 TNAPEVARF
+462 TNDPSVARF
-471 GVNNSYTGDEATLTT
+471 GTNNSYTGDEAILTT

-502 ATMTFTVWLAREYD
+502 ATMNFVVWQAREYD
-516 KIVTKPDIPTA
+516 EIVTKPDIPTA
-527 ISSREDAFNSFSQ
+527 ISSREDAFNAFSEQ
-540 QLVTV
+540 YVTV

-557 MKNVQFMDSST
+557 MKDVQFVDSSK
-568 IQLKGWIDGFDTLNR
+568 IQLKGWINGFDKLNR
-583 VAYFPKTSG
+583 IAYFPKSG
-592 ADVIES
+592 VSDVITSREAKLS
-598 GTATVSD
+598 N

-621 TVGTLSVTASITGT
+621 TVGTLSVTASIQN
-635 NKTLKTFTWYDNNN
+635 NKKLTSFTWYDNND
-649 KAVKTESVYSTS
+649 KAVKTETVSDKVTH
-661 GTAVATRTST
+661 TST
-671 LNLSDFIT
+671 LNLSDFVT
-679 SAGSYGFYCV
+679 SAGTYGFYCV
-689 ISGGNTGNNT
+689 INGSD
-699 STSTINTR
+699 SSTIKTR
-707 TAMITIGGDYN
+707 TAIITIGGDYN

-724 ASSVKPGDTVTLNA
+724 ASSVKPGNTVTLNA

-815 AAEDVRLTLE
+815 TAEDVQLMLE
-825 EDATYVMLDGGKL
+825 EDASYVMLDGGKL

-944 VYGSGLSSVKFGTA
+944 VYGSGLSYVRFGTA

-1024 IYVNDTHSV
+1024 IYVNDMHSV

-1061 ITSVVGGKLYTQYS
+1061 ITRVTGGKLYTQYS

-1158 MSGNGLV
+1158 MYGNGLV

>member
-1 MENYEFERG
+1 
-10 ALMKRTF
+10 MKRTF

-41 ATDTSAYLAPGS
+41 ATDTNAYLAPGF

-62 GTTGSAPNMAELF
+62 GTGTAPDMSQLF
-75 WVSSKEDVATVTN
+75 WVSGNEKVATVTN
-88 SKAPNSSKE
+88 TTDGSSISKAS
-97 TQTVTA
+97 QTVTA
-103 VSAGTTT
+103 VATGSTT
-110 ISVWKNEADY
+110 ISVWKNQEDY
-120 KKNGSNYYSGS
+120 NKNKNSYYSSS

-136 TVTVTEWKV
+136 NVTVTGWKV
-145 TLSFSGSSSGW
+145 VLSFSGSNSGW
-156 YYGSGS
+156 YGSGS
-162 SSTTT
+162 STGTT
-167 ISAGEKK
+167 INAGSKA
-174 TLTATVTGPQGK
+174 TLTATVTGPAGK
-186 VANAKVKFEVASGN
+186 VENAKVKFTTADKTIALLDNNSSNTQVTKPVSTTSSSWGSGSA
-200 QTMLHFDSLSSTGY
+200 TTG
-214 SSTKDVTVS
+214 
-223 SGYSSTATSG
+223 TAT
-233 TAAVDVY
+233 VDVY
-240 GGSKGGFVTIT
+240 GGTMGGYVDIT
-251 ATIVG
+251 ATVMVG
-256 VDTSKNT
+256 DTDVNLST
-263 NAKAT
+263 NPDATAT
-268 ITPRVIGPESWTVS
+268 ITPYINGPEGWTVS
-282 LPTAQQTMTIKK
+282 LPENQRTLTIKK
-294 NDYSQ
+294 TDNTQYL
-299 KLTPS
+299 KPT
-304 VVTGNSSSTVSG
+304 VTGFSGSTQPE
-316 AKFVYKFLEK
+316 FVYKFVDG
-326 RSPAVADKSEYVLS
+326 PNLS
-340 DSSYYM
+340 DSSTYM
-346 QVYDGSITPYRVTSG
+346 QIASNGRITPRMTCQNV
-361 PVKVRVYVEG
+361 VVRVYVKG
-371 YVNNDDPDAYPYAE
+371 YTGDTNPYAE
-385 ASIMITDSTANGV
+385 TSITITDSTANGV
-398 SIDYKNE
+398 SIDYKTE
-405 STKFKMNNGTY
+405 DTKFKMNNGTY
-416 VLACKDT
+416 VLAYKDT
-423 NNGTDVVFTDGTEIV
+423 NNSTGYEFDDGTRIV
-438 TALTLK
+438 TALELK
-444 ATVDSTNATADAK
+444 ATVNSTNATADAK

-471 GVNNSYTGDEATLTT
+471 GTNNSYTGDVATLTT
-486 TGAGS
+486 TGTGS

-502 ATMTFTVWLAREYD
+502 ATMNFVVWQAREYD

-527 ISSREDAFNSFSQ
+527 ISNREDAFNAFSQ
-540 QLVTV
+540 QYVTV

-557 MKNVQFMDSST
+557 MKDVQFVNSST
-568 IQLKGWIDGFDTLNR
+568 IQLKGTIDGFDTLNR
-583 VAYFPKTSG
+583 IAYFPKSG
-592 ADVIES
+592 VSDVIQS
-598 GTATVSD
+598 GKAELSD

-621 TVGTLSVTASITGT
+621 TVGTLSVTASTQS
-635 NKTLKTFTWYDNNN
+635 NKKLTSFTWYDNND
-649 KAVKTESVYSTS
+649 KAVKAETVSNKVTH
-661 GTAVATRTST
+661 TST
-671 LNLSDFIT
+671 LNLSDFVT
-679 SAGSYGFYCV
+679 SAGTYGFYCV
-689 ISGGNTGNNT
+689 INGSGN
-699 STSTINTR
+699 STIKTR
-707 TAMITIGGDYN
+707 TAIITIGGDYN

-758 TVSWTVTEGSDVVTL
+758 TVSWTVTEGGDVVAL

-815 AAEDVRLTLE
+815 AAQDVQLMLE
-825 EDATYVMLDGGKL
+825 EDASYVMLDGGKL

-915 LVIMTNAGTVAYHI
+915 IVVMTNAGTVAYHI

-944 VYGSGLSSVKFGTA
+944 VYGSGLSYVRFGTA

-1013 GSNGEANGNLV
+1013 GSNGEVNGNLV

-1061 ITSVVGGKLYTQYS
+1061 ITRVVGGKLYTQYS

-1158 MSGNGLV
+1158 MYGNGLV

>member
-1 MENYEFERG
+1 
-10 ALMKRTF
+10 MKRTF

-31 SMVPAVLAAS
+31 SMVPAVLAAPKVGDAQYLALGETANLTCTGAKFWISSNPS
-41 ATDTSAYLAPGS
+41 AVSVTKTATGRATITALSTTSSGWGYGTATISAYEKES
-53 NETFTYSYT
+53 DYT
-62 GTTGSAPNMAELF
+62 S
-75 WVSSKEDVATVTN
+75 TN
-88 SKAPNSSKE
+88 Y
-97 TQTVTA
+97 
-103 VSAGTTT
+103 
-110 ISVWKNEADY
+110 ADRHD
-120 KKNGSNYYSGS
+120 
-131 ALKTW
+131 ALMTW
-136 TVTVTEWKV
+136 SVTVSEWKV

-156 YYGSGS
+156 NYGYGS

-186 VANAKVKFEVASGN
+186 VANAKVKFEVAASN
-200 QTMLHFDSLSSTGY
+200 KDMLHFDSLSSTGY

-263 NAKAT
+263 NATTT

-282 LPTAQQTMTIKK
+282 LPTAQQSMTIKRT
-294 NDYSQ
+294 DYSQ

-304 VVTGNSSSTVSG
+304 VVTGSSSSAVSG
-316 AKFVYKFLEK
+316 AKFVYRFVKSDGKLENT
-326 RSPAVADKSEYVLS
+326 SV
-340 DSSYYM
+340 YM
-346 QVYDGSITPYRVTSG
+346 QVYTDGSITPYQVTTEG
-361 PVKVRVYVEG
+361 PVRVRAYVEG
-371 YVNNDDPDAYPYAE
+371 YVDNNNPEAYPYAE
-385 ASIMITDSTANGV
+385 AAIMITDSTANGL
-398 SIDYKNE
+398 SIDYEQEN
-405 STKFKMNNGTY
+405 TKFKMNNGTY
-416 VLACKDT
+416 VLAYKDT
-423 NNGTDVVFTDGTEIV
+423 NNGYDVDFTDGTSIV
-438 TALTLK
+438 TKFSLK
-444 ATVDSTNATADAK
+444 ATVDSTNAAADAK

-462 TNAPEVARF
+462 TNDPSVARF
-471 GVNNSYTGDEATLTT
+471 GTNNSYTGDVATLTT

-502 ATMTFTVWLAREYD
+502 ATMNFVVWQAREYD

-527 ISSREDAFNSFSQ
+527 ISNREDAFNAFSQ
-540 QLVTV
+540 QYVTV

-557 MKNVQFMDSST
+557 MKDVQFVNSST
-568 IQLKGWIDGFDTLNR
+568 IQLKGTIDGFDTLNR
-583 VAYFPKTSG
+583 IAYFPKSG
-592 ADVIES
+592 VSDVIQS
-598 GTATVSD
+598 GKAELSD

-621 TVGTLSVTASITGT
+621 TVGTLSVTASTQS
-635 NKTLKTFTWYDNNN
+635 NKKLTSFTWYDNND
-649 KAVKTESVYSTS
+649 KAVKAETVSNKVTH
-661 GTAVATRTST
+661 TST
-671 LNLSDFIT
+671 LNLSDFVT
-679 SAGSYGFYCV
+679 SAGTYGFYCV
-689 ISGGNTGNNT
+689 INGSGN
-699 STSTINTR
+699 STIKTR
-707 TAMITIGGDYN
+707 TAIITIGGDYN

-815 AAEDVRLTLE
+815 AAEDVRLMLE
-825 EDATYVMLDGGKL
+825 EDASYVMLDGGKL

-1024 IYVNDTHSV
+1024 IYVNDTHPV

-1158 MSGNGLV
+1158 MYGNGLV

-1271 QSAVS
+1271 RSAVS

>member
-1 MENYEFERG
+1 
-10 ALMKRTF
+10 MKRTF

-31 SMVPAVLAAS
+31 SMVPAVLAAPALGDS
-41 ATDTSAYLAPGS
+41 LYLAPG
-53 NETFTYSYT
+53 ETRELTCIDKTTKDTSGKAVTGTATYWRSSYDNIVRVSYT
-62 GTTGSAPNMAELF
+62 DTEKGKATIQAVAAGSATIYAYENKSDYNSTGYTRKDALMTWNVTVTNWAITLSTTTSGSYDYGYG
-75 WVSSKEDVATVTN
+75 SSTSAALEPGASLTLKAKVTGPKGRAGDVIVGFASQYESVATVGG
-88 SKAPNSSKE
+88 AE
-97 TQTVTA
+97 
-103 VSAGTTT
+103 TT
-110 ISVWKNEADY
+110 IGSYYVNNSDNGESTVSVAAAGGNGPSVITAYLLKKTPNNYGNENANFTVEGAASKKTYYDY
-120 KKNGSNYYSGS
+120 VTDASGNPIT
-131 ALKTW
+131 KTF
-136 TVTVTEWKV
+136 TVTVGGAAGYALSLPDAQKNLTVAYGAALTKLTPTLTRYGSTV
-145 TLSFSGSSSGW
+145 TNKTLVYKSDNTSVLTVDSSGTL
-156 YYGSGS
+156 YPQSVGSATVTITVSGMGNAPS
-162 SSTTT
+162 VTSNITVVTNKANGLTIDIADATTKRELSKGNLFFGVMDT
-167 ISAGEKK
+167 TKNGNNNITVPSEML
-174 TLTATVTGPQGK
+174 TSVQLTATVDSD
-186 VANAKVKFEVASGN
+186 NASDASRVQWSIPAASKGYISFSGN
-200 QTMLHFDSLSSTGY
+200 KTTATGASVMVNMLKAG
-214 SSTKDVTVS
+214 TKVTVNAS
-223 SGYSSTATSG
+223 I
-233 TAAVDVY
+233 D
-240 GGSKGGFVTIT
+240 GSKD
-251 ATIVG
+251 ATYTFDIWQG
-256 VDTSKNT
+256 ICYKD
-263 NAKAT
+263 AKAPAVAGPISSVIDT
-268 ITPRVIGPESWTVS
+268 IKNLKERDIEVTLVQADNTMYLPVKDATPVKGNDNKYTFRVELDGKYTSDKIFYYPINGNRTVTTDAVAISEITIEDQPESSVTYKLDGTSMKLTVS
-282 LPTAQQTMTIKK
+282 AYT
-294 NDYSQ
+294 
-299 KLTPS
+299 
-304 VVTGNSSSTVSG
+304 SG
-316 AKFVYKFLEK
+316 AKKFNK
-326 RSPAVADKSEYVLS
+326 FIWY
-340 DSSYYM
+340 
-346 QVYDGSITPYRVTSG
+346 
-361 PVKVRVYVEG
+361 
-371 YVNNDDPDAYPYAE
+371 
-385 ASIMITDSTANGV
+385 NGQ
-398 SIDYKNE
+398 SN
-405 STKFKMNNGTY
+405 
-416 VLACKDT
+416 
-423 NNGTDVVFTDGTEIV
+423 
-438 TALTLK
+438 
-444 ATVDSTNATADAK
+444 
-457 RVTWT
+457 
-462 TNAPEVARF
+462 
-471 GVNNSYTGDEATLTT
+471 
-486 TGAGS
+486 
-491 VTVTAEVDGKK
+491 
-502 ATMTFTVWLAREYD
+502 
-516 KIVTKPDIPTA
+516 
-527 ISSREDAFNSFSQ
+527 
-540 QLVTV
+540 
-545 HLSRTDG
+545 
-552 TVSLP
+552 
-557 MKNVQFMDSST
+557 
-568 IQLKGWIDGFDTLNR
+568 
-583 VAYFPKTSG
+583 
-592 ADVIES
+592 
-598 GTATVSD
+598 
-605 IMIINQPQDA
+605 
-615 TYKLNA
+615 
-621 TVGTLSVTASITGT
+621 
-635 NKTLKTFTWYDNNN
+635 
-649 KAVKTESVYSTS
+649 AVKTDTSMNGKTYGISELDLSEVITAPGSYSFYCKIMVSDTNYVISNISSVSVGGEYFVQINLNNS
-661 GTAVATRTST
+661 GT
-671 LNLSDFIT
+671 I
-679 SAGSYGFYCV
+679 
-689 ISGGNTGNNT
+689 
-699 STSTINTR
+699 
-707 TAMITIGGDYN
+707 
-718 VKITPS
+718 
-724 ASSVKPGDTVTLNA
+724 KPGDVVTA
-738 VPQQYNPARKTYTDV
+738 TATPQQYNPLTKKYVAV
-753 TGKTY
+753 TGKNPTI
-758 TVSWTVTEGSDVVTL
+758 SWSSSDTAIAKVDATGTSVKVTAV
-773 NSRTGSSVTLT
+773 
-784 AKSGGT
+784 SGGT
-790 ATITAETTIDGNK
+790 AKLTAKTTIDGK
-803 YTGTQKITVTVP
+803 DYTGTKDITVTVP

-825 EDATYVMLDGGKL
+825 EDASYVMLDGGKL

-1024 IYVNDTHSV
+1024 IYVNDTHPV

-1158 MSGNGLV
+1158 MYGNGLV

>member
-1 MENYEFERG
+1 
-10 ALMKRTF
+10 MKRTF

-31 SMVPAVLAAS
+31 SMVPAVLAAP
-41 ATDTSAYLAPGS
+41 AVGDALYLAPGETRTLKCKNVNGKTATYWRSS
-53 NETFTYSYT
+53 NDSAVRVVGGSNGTATITAVAGSSSYYGYSAT
-62 GTTGSAPNMAELF
+62 ISAYENASN
-75 WVSSKEDVATVTN
+75 VNSSSYKEALMTWEVTVTN
-88 SKAPNSSKE
+88 
-97 TQTVTA
+97 
-103 VSAGTTT
+103 
-110 ISVWKNEADY
+110 
-120 KKNGSNYYSGS
+120 
-131 ALKTW
+131 W
-136 TVTVTEWKV
+136 TL
-145 TLSFSGSSSGW
+145 TL
-156 YYGSGS
+156 
-162 SSTTT
+162 STTT
-167 ISAGEKK
+167 
-174 TLTATVTGPQGK
+174 
-186 VANAKVKFEVASGN
+186 SGSY
-200 QTMLHFDSLSSTGY
+200 DYGYGSST
-214 SSTKDVTVS
+214 S
-223 SGYSSTATSG
+223 
-233 TAAVDVY
+233 AALE
-240 GGSKGGFVTIT
+240 
-251 ATIVG
+251 
-256 VDTSKNT
+256 
-263 NAKAT
+263 
-268 ITPRVIGPESWTVS
+268 P
-282 LPTAQQTMTIKK
+282 
-294 NDYSQ
+294 
-299 KLTPS
+299 
-304 VVTGNSSSTVSG
+304 G
-316 AKFVYKFLEK
+316 A
-326 RSPAVADKSEYVLS
+326 S
-340 DSSYYM
+340 
-346 QVYDGSITPYRVTSG
+346 
-361 PVKVRVYVEG
+361 
-371 YVNNDDPDAYPYAE
+371 
-385 ASIMITDSTANGV
+385 
-398 SIDYKNE
+398 
-405 STKFKMNNGTY
+405 
-416 VLACKDT
+416 
-423 NNGTDVVFTDGTEIV
+423 
-438 TALTLK
+438 LTLK
-444 ATVDSTNATADAK
+444 ATVTGPKGRAGDVIVGFASQYKSIATVGGAE
-457 RVTWT
+457 T
-462 TNAPEVARF
+462 TI
-471 GVNNSYTGDEATLTT
+471 GSYYVNNSGNGESTVSVAAAGGNGPSVITAYLLKKVSTGGDWPEGST
-486 TGAGS
+486 TGTKDYKM
-491 VTVTAEVDGKK
+491 VTDANGNPITK
-502 ATMTFTVWLAREYD
+502 TFTVTVGGQAGYD
-516 KIVTKPDIPTA
+516 LTLPDAQQNMTIVYNATPTKLTPTLKRYGQSVSNKTFVYT
-527 ISSREDAFNSFSQ
+527 SSDTATLIVGSDGTLYPQ
-540 QLVTV
+540 
-545 HLSRTDG
+545 SRT
-552 TVSLP
+552 
-557 MKNVQFMDSST
+557 
-568 IQLKGWIDGFDTLNR
+568 
-583 VAYFPKTSG
+583 
-592 ADVIES
+592 
-598 GTATVSD
+598 GTATVTVTVSGMTNTLSATSKITIVPTKAGGVTIDVGDTKVGGTTISAAELKRELSKGNRFFGVMDTTKNGNATIATPEEMLTSVTLTATVDSD
-605 IMIINQPQDA
+605 NTSDASRVQWSIPTASKGYISFSGNKTTATGASVTINMLKAGTKVTVNASIDGSKEATYTFDIWQGICYKDAKAPAVAGPISSVIDTIKNLKERDIEVTLVQADNTMYLPVKDATPVKGSDNKYTFRVELDGKYTSDKIFYYPINGNRTVTTDAVAISEITIEDQPESSV
-615 TYKLNA
+615 TYKLDGTSMKL
-621 TVGTLSVTASITGT
+621 TVSAYTGG
-635 NKTLKTFTWYDNNN
+635 NTFTKFIWYNGQSN
-649 KAVKTESVYSTS
+649 AVKTDTSMNGKTYGISELDLSEVITAPGSYSFYCKIMVSDTNYVISNISSVSVGGEYFVQINLNNS
-661 GTAVATRTST
+661 GT
-671 LNLSDFIT
+671 I
-679 SAGSYGFYCV
+679 
-689 ISGGNTGNNT
+689 
-699 STSTINTR
+699 
-707 TAMITIGGDYN
+707 
-718 VKITPS
+718 
-724 ASSVKPGDTVTLNA
+724 KPGDVVTA
-738 VPQQYNPARKTYTDV
+738 TATPQQYNPLTKKYVAV
-753 TGKTY
+753 TGKNPTI
-758 TVSWTVTEGSDVVTL
+758 SWSSSDTAIAKVDATGTSVKVTAV
-773 NSRTGSSVTLT
+773 
-784 AKSGGT
+784 SGGT
-790 ATITAETTIDGNK
+790 AKLTAKTTIDGK
-803 YTGTQKITVTVP
+803 DYTGTKDITVTVP

-1033 YSTGATFKSMAIA
+1033 SSTGATFKSMAIA

-1158 MSGNGLV
+1158 MYGNGLV

>member
-1 MENYEFERG
+1 
-10 ALMKRTF
+10 MKRTF

-31 SMVPAVLAAS
+31 SMVPAVLAAPALGDS
-41 ATDTSAYLAPGS
+41 LYLAPG
-53 NETFTYSYT
+53 ETRELTCIDKTTIDTSGKAVTGTATYWRSSYDNIVRVSYT
-62 GTTGSAPNMAELF
+62 DTEKGKATIQAVAAGSATIYAYENKSDYNSTGYTRKDALMT
-75 WVSSKEDVATVTN
+75 WNVTVTN
-88 SKAPNSSKE
+88 WA
-97 TQTVTA
+97 
-103 VSAGTTT
+103 
-110 ISVWKNEADY
+110 I
-120 KKNGSNYYSGS
+120 
-131 ALKTW
+131 
-136 TVTVTEWKV
+136 
-145 TLSFSGSSSGW
+145 TL
-156 YYGSGS
+156 
-162 SSTTT
+162 STTT
-167 ISAGEKK
+167 
-174 TLTATVTGPQGK
+174 
-186 VANAKVKFEVASGN
+186 SGSY
-200 QTMLHFDSLSSTGY
+200 DYGYGSST
-214 SSTKDVTVS
+214 S
-223 SGYSSTATSG
+223 
-233 TAAVDVY
+233 AALE
-240 GGSKGGFVTIT
+240 
-251 ATIVG
+251 
-256 VDTSKNT
+256 
-263 NAKAT
+263 
-268 ITPRVIGPESWTVS
+268 P
-282 LPTAQQTMTIKK
+282 
-294 NDYSQ
+294 
-299 KLTPS
+299 
-304 VVTGNSSSTVSG
+304 G
-316 AKFVYKFLEK
+316 A
-326 RSPAVADKSEYVLS
+326 S
-340 DSSYYM
+340 
-346 QVYDGSITPYRVTSG
+346 
-361 PVKVRVYVEG
+361 
-371 YVNNDDPDAYPYAE
+371 
-385 ASIMITDSTANGV
+385 
-398 SIDYKNE
+398 
-405 STKFKMNNGTY
+405 
-416 VLACKDT
+416 
-423 NNGTDVVFTDGTEIV
+423 
-438 TALTLK
+438 LTLK
-444 ATVDSTNATADAK
+444 ATVTGPKDRAGDVLVGFASQYESIATVGGAE
-457 RVTWT
+457 T
-462 TNAPEVARF
+462 TI
-471 GVNNSYTGDEATLTT
+471 GSYYVNNSGNGESTVSVAAAGGNGPSVITAYLLKKVSTGGDWPEGST
-486 TGAGS
+486 TGTKDYKM
-491 VTVTAEVDGKK
+491 VTDANGNPITK
-502 ATMTFTVWLAREYD
+502 TFTVTVGGQAGYD
-516 KIVTKPDIPTA
+516 LTLPDAQQNMTIVYNATPTKLTPALKRYGQSVSNKTFVYTSSDTA
-527 ISSREDAFNSFSQ
+527 TLIVGSDGTLYPQ
-540 QLVTV
+540 
-545 HLSRTDG
+545 SRT
-552 TVSLP
+552 
-557 MKNVQFMDSST
+557 
-568 IQLKGWIDGFDTLNR
+568 
-583 VAYFPKTSG
+583 
-592 ADVIES
+592 
-598 GTATVSD
+598 GTATV
-605 IMIINQPQDA
+605 
-615 TYKLNA
+615 KV
-621 TVGTLSVTASITGT
+621 TVKGMTNTLSVTSNVTIVPTKASGLTINVANATTKRELDKGNLFFGVMDTTKNGTQNITVPSEMLTSIQLTATVDSDTASDASRVQWSIPAASKGYIFFSG
-635 NKTLKTFTWYDNNN
+635 NKTTATGASVTVNMLKAGTKVTVNASVDGSKEASYTFDIWQGICYKDAKAPAVAGPISSVIDTIKNLKERDIEVTLVQSDNTMYLPVKDATPVKGNDNKYTFRVELDGKYTSDKIFYYPINGNRTVTTDAVAISEITIEDQPESSLTYKLDGTSMKLSVSAYTSGAKKFNKFIWYNGQSN
-649 KAVKTESVYSTS
+649 AVKTDTSMNGKTYGISELDLSEVITAPGSYSFYCKIMVSDTNYVISNISSVSVGGEYFVQINLNNS
-661 GTAVATRTST
+661 GT
-671 LNLSDFIT
+671 I
-679 SAGSYGFYCV
+679 
-689 ISGGNTGNNT
+689 
-699 STSTINTR
+699 
-707 TAMITIGGDYN
+707 
-718 VKITPS
+718 
-724 ASSVKPGDTVTLNA
+724 KPGDVVTA
-738 VPQQYNPARKTYTDV
+738 TATPQQYNPLTKKYVAV
-753 TGKTY
+753 TGKNPTI
-758 TVSWTVTEGSDVVTL
+758 SWSSSDTAIAKVDATGTSVKVTAV
-773 NSRTGSSVTLT
+773 
-784 AKSGGT
+784 SGGT
-790 ATITAETTIDGNK
+790 AKLTAKTTIDGK
-803 YTGTQKITVTVP
+803 EYTGTKDITVTVP

-825 EDATYVMLDGGKL
+825 EDASYVMLDGGKL
-838 SDAVKKATSTTPSTF
+838 SDAVKKATSTTPSAF

-944 VYGSGLSSVKFGTA
+944 VYGSGLSSVRFGTA

-1024 IYVNDTHSV
+1024 IYVNDTHPV

-1061 ITSVVGGKLYTQYS
+1061 ITSVIGGKLYTQYS

-1158 MSGNGLV
+1158 MYGNGLV

>member
-1 MENYEFERG
+1 
-10 ALMKRTF
+10 MKRTF

-41 ATDTSAYLAPGS
+41 VTDTNAYLAPGFD
-53 NETFTYSYT
+53 ETFTYSYT
-62 GTTGSAPNMAELF
+62 GTGTGTAPDMSQLF
-75 WVSSKEDVATVTN
+75 WVSGNEKVATVTN
-88 SKAPNSSKE
+88 TTGGSISKAS
-97 TQTVTA
+97 QTVTA
-103 VSAGTTT
+103 VAAGSTT
-110 ISVWKNEADY
+110 ISVWKNQEDY
-120 KKNGSNYYSGS
+120 NKNKNNYYGSS

-136 TVTVTEWKV
+136 NVTVTGWKV
-145 TLSFSGSSSGW
+145 VLSFSGSNSGW
-156 YYGSGS
+156 YGSGS
-162 SSTTT
+162 STGTT
-167 ISAGEKK
+167 INAGSKA
-174 TLTATVTGPQGK
+174 TLTATVTGPAGK
-186 VANAKVKFEVASGN
+186 VENAKVKFTTADKTIALLDNNSNNTQVTKPVS
-200 QTMLHFDSLSSTGY
+200 TTSSNWGSSSATTG
-214 SSTKDVTVS
+214 
-223 SGYSSTATSG
+223 TAT
-233 TAAVDVY
+233 VDVY
-240 GGSKGGFVTIT
+240 GGTMGGYVDIT
-251 ATIVG
+251 ATVMVG
-256 VDTSKNT
+256 NT
-263 NAKAT
+263 VVNLSTNPDATAT
-268 ITPRVIGPESWTVS
+268 ITPYINGPEGWTVS
-282 LPTAQQTMTIKK
+282 LPENQRTLTIKK
-294 NDYSQ
+294 TDNTQYL
-299 KLTPS
+299 KPTA
-304 VVTGNSSSTVSG
+304 TGLSGSTQPE
-316 AKFVYKFLEK
+316 FVYKFVNG
-326 RSPAVADKSEYVLS
+326 SSLS
-340 DSSYYM
+340 DSSDYM
-346 QVYDGSITPYRVTSG
+346 QIASNGRITPRKTCQNV
-361 PVKVRVYVEG
+361 VVRVYVKG
-371 YVNNDDPDAYPYAE
+371 YTGDTNPYAE
-385 ASIMITDSTANGV
+385 TSITITDSTANGL
-398 SIDYKNE
+398 SIDYEQEN
-405 STKFKMNNGTY
+405 TKFKMNNGTY
-416 VLACKDT
+416 VLAYKDT
-423 NNGTDVVFTDGTEIV
+423 NNNEGYAFNDADQTRIV
-438 TALTLK
+438 TALELK
-444 ATVDSTNATADAK
+444 ATVNSTNATADAK

-471 GVNNSYTGDEATLTT
+471 GTNNSYTGDEATLTT

-502 ATMTFTVWLAREYD
+502 ATMNFVVWQAREYD
-516 KIVTKPDIPTA
+516 QIVTKPDIPTA
-527 ISSREDAFNSFSQ
+527 ISSREDAFNAFSEQ
-540 QLVTV
+540 YVTV

-552 TVSLP
+552 KVSLP
-557 MKNVQFMDSST
+557 MKDVQFVDSSK
-568 IQLKGWIDGFDTLNR
+568 IQLKGWIDGFDSLNR
-583 VAYFPKTSG
+583 IAYFPKSGVSDIITSG
-592 ADVIES
+592 EAKLS
-598 GTATVSD
+598 N

-621 TVGTLSVTASITGT
+621 TVGTLSVTASIQN
-635 NKTLKTFTWYDNNN
+635 NKKLTSFTWYDNND
-649 KAVKTESVYSTS
+649 KAVKTETVSDKVTH
-661 GTAVATRTST
+661 TST
-671 LNLSDFIT
+671 LNLSDFVT
-679 SAGSYGFYCV
+679 SAGTYGFYCV
-689 ISGGNTGNNT
+689 INGSD
-699 STSTINTR
+699 SSTIKTR
-707 TAMITIGGDYN
+707 TAIITIGGDYN

-815 AAEDVRLTLE
+815 TAEDVQLMLE
-825 EDATYVMLDGGKL
+825 EDASYVMLDGGKL

-944 VYGSGLSSVKFGTA
+944 VYGSGLSYVRFGTA

-1024 IYVNDTHSV
+1024 IYVNDTHPV

-1158 MSGNGLV
+1158 MYGNGLV

-1271 QSAVS
+1271 RSAVS

>member
-1 MENYEFERG
+1 
-10 ALMKRTF
+10 MKRTF

-31 SMVPAVLAAS
+31 SMVPVVLAA
-41 ATDTSAYLAPGS
+41 TTTGNPQYLALGD
-53 NETFTYSYT
+53 T
-62 GTTGSAPNMAELF
+62 AELTCTGAKY
-75 WVSSKEDVATVTN
+75 WVSSN
-88 SKAPNSSKE
+88 PS
-97 TQTVTA
+97 A
-103 VSAGTTT
+103 VSVTKTATGRATITALSTTSSGWGYGTAT
-110 ISVWKNEADY
+110 ISAYEKESDYTSTNYADRHD
-120 KKNGSNYYSGS
+120 
-131 ALKTW
+131 ALMTW
-136 TVTVTEWKV
+136 SVTVSEWKV

-156 YYGSGS
+156 NYGYGS

-186 VANAKVKFEVASGN
+186 VANARVEFKIASSDKE
-200 QTMLHFDSLSSTGY
+200 MLHFDSLSSTSA
-214 SSTKDVTVS
+214 SSTKNVTVS

-263 NAKAT
+263 NATTT

-282 LPTAQQTMTIKK
+282 LPTAQQSMTIKRT
-294 NDYSQ
+294 DYSQ

-304 VVTGNSSSTVSG
+304 VVTGSGSSAVSG
-316 AKFVYKFLEK
+316 AKFVYRFVNGDKLENTSK
-326 RSPAVADKSEYVLS
+326 
-340 DSSYYM
+340 YM
-346 QVYDGSITPYRVTSG
+346 QVYTGSITPYQVTTEG
-361 PVKVRVYVEG
+361 PVRVRAYVEG
-371 YVNNDDPDAYPYAE
+371 YVDNNNPEAYPYAE
-385 ASIMITDSTANGV
+385 ASIMITDSTANGL
-398 SIDYKNE
+398 SIDYEQEN
-405 STKFKMNNGTY
+405 TKFKMNNGTY
-416 VLACKDT
+416 VLAYKDT
-423 NNGTDVVFTDGTEIV
+423 NNGYDVDFTDGTSIV
-438 TALTLK
+438 TKFSLK
-444 ATVDSTNATADAK
+444 ATVDSTNAAADAK

-462 TNAPEVARF
+462 TNDPSVARF
-471 GVNNSYTGDEATLTT
+471 GTNNSYTGDVATLTT

-502 ATMTFTVWLAREYD
+502 ATMNFVVWQAREYD

-527 ISSREDAFNSFSQ
+527 ISNREDAFNAFSQ
-540 QLVTV
+540 QYVTV

-557 MKNVQFMDSST
+557 MKDVQFVNNSQ
-568 IQLKGWIDGFDTLNR
+568 IKLKGTINGFDTVNR
-583 VAYFPKTSG
+583 VAYFPMKDDKHPEKNVS
-592 ADVIES
+592 DVIES
-598 GTATVSD
+598 RTATLSD

-621 TVGTLSVTASITGT
+621 TVGTLSVTASTQ
-635 NKTLKTFTWYDNNN
+635 NSKTLSTFTWYDNND
-649 KAVKTESVYSTS
+649 KAVKTESVGNKVTH
-661 GTAVATRTST
+661 TST
-671 LNLSDFIT
+671 LNLSDFVT
-679 SAGSYGFYCV
+679 SAGTYGFYCV
-689 ISGGNTGNNT
+689 INGTNN
-699 STSTINTR
+699 STIKTR
-707 TAMITIGGDYN
+707 TAIITIGGDYN

-815 AAEDVRLTLE
+815 AAEDVRLMLE

-944 VYGSGLSSVKFGTA
+944 VYGSGLSYVRFGTA

-1024 IYVNDTHSV
+1024 IYVNDTHPV

-1061 ITSVVGGKLYTQYS
+1061 ITRVVGGKLYTQYS

-1158 MSGNGLV
+1158 MYGNGLV

-1271 QSAVS
+1271 RSAVS

>member
-1 MENYEFERG
+1 
-10 ALMKRTF
+10 MKRTF

-31 SMVPAVLAAS
+31 SMVPAVLAAPK
-41 ATDTSAYLAPGS
+41 AGDPQYLALG
-53 NETFTYSYT
+53 ETANLTCT
-62 GTTGSAPNMAELF
+62 GAKY
-75 WVSSKEDVATVTN
+75 WVSSN
-88 SKAPNSSKE
+88 PS
-97 TQTVTA
+97 A
-103 VSAGTTT
+103 VSVTKMANGRATITALSTTSSGWGYGTAT
-110 ISVWKNEADY
+110 ISAYEKESDYTSTNYADRHD
-120 KKNGSNYYSGS
+120 
-131 ALKTW
+131 ALMTW
-136 TVTVTEWKV
+136 SVTVSEWKV

-156 YYGSGS
+156 NYGYGS

-186 VANAKVKFEVASGN
+186 VANAKVKFEVAASN
-200 QTMLHFDSLSSTGY
+200 KDMLHFDSLSSTGY

-263 NAKAT
+263 NATTT

-282 LPTAQQTMTIKK
+282 LPTAQQSMTIKRT
-294 NDYSQ
+294 DYSQ

-304 VVTGNSSSTVSG
+304 VVTGSGSSAVSG
-316 AKFVYKFLEK
+316 AKFVYRF
-326 RSPAVADKSEYVLS
+326 VKSENELENTS
-340 DSSYYM
+340 KYM
-346 QVYDGSITPYRVTSG
+346 QVYTDGSITPYQVTTEG
-361 PVKVRVYVEG
+361 PVRVRAYVEG
-371 YVNNDDPDAYPYAE
+371 YVDNNNPGAYPYAE
-385 ASIMITDSTANGV
+385 ASIMITDSTANGL
-398 SIDYKNE
+398 SIDYEQEN
-405 STKFKMNNGTY
+405 TKFKMNNGTY
-416 VLACKDT
+416 VLAYKDT
-423 NNGTDVVFTDGTEIV
+423 NNGYDVDFTDGTSIV
-438 TALTLK
+438 TKFSLK
-444 ATVDSTNATADAK
+444 ATVDSTNAAADAK

-462 TNAPEVARF
+462 TNDPRVARF
-471 GVNNSYTGDEATLTT
+471 GTNNSYTGDVATLTT

-502 ATMTFTVWLAREYD
+502 ATMNFVVWQAREYD

-527 ISSREDAFNSFSQ
+527 ISNREDAFNAFSQ
-540 QLVTV
+540 QYVTV

-557 MKNVQFMDSST
+557 MKDVQFVNSST
-568 IQLKGWIDGFDTLNR
+568 IQLKGTIDGFDTLNR
-583 VAYFPKTSG
+583 IAYFPKSG
-592 ADVIES
+592 VSDVIQS
-598 GTATVSD
+598 GKAELSD

-621 TVGTLSVTASITGT
+621 TVGTLSVTASTQS
-635 NKTLKTFTWYDNNN
+635 NKKLTSFTWYDNND
-649 KAVKTESVYSTS
+649 KAVKAETVSDKVTH
-661 GTAVATRTST
+661 TST
-671 LNLSDFIT
+671 LNLSDFVT
-679 SAGSYGFYCV
+679 SAGTYGFYCV
-689 ISGGNTGNNT
+689 INGSDN
-699 STSTINTR
+699 STIKTR
-707 TAMITIGGDYN
+707 TAIITIGGDYN

-815 AAEDVRLTLE
+815 AAEDVRLMLE
-825 EDATYVMLDGGKL
+825 EDASYVMLDGGKL

-915 LVIMTNAGTVAYHI
+915 LVIMTNAGTVSYHI

-1024 IYVNDTHSV
+1024 IYVNDTHPV

-1084 AKDLG
+1084 SKDLG

-1158 MSGNGLV
+1158 MYGNGLV

>member
-1 MENYEFERG
+1 
-10 ALMKRTF
+10 MKRTF

-31 SMVPAVLAAS
+31 SMVPAVLAA
-41 ATDTSAYLAPGS
+41 TTTGNPQYLALGD
-53 NETFTYSYT
+53 T
-62 GTTGSAPNMAELF
+62 AELTCTGAKY
-75 WVSSKEDVATVTN
+75 WVSSN
-88 SKAPNSSKE
+88 PS
-97 TQTVTA
+97 A
-103 VSAGTTT
+103 VSVTKTATGRATITALSTTSSGWGYGTAT
-110 ISVWKNEADY
+110 ISAYEKKIDDTSTNYADRRD
-120 KKNGSNYYSGS
+120 
-131 ALKTW
+131 ALMTW
-136 TVTVTEWKV
+136 SVTVSEWKV

-156 YYGSGS
+156 NYGYGS

-186 VANAKVKFEVASGN
+186 VANAKVKFEVAASN
-200 QTMLHFDSLSSTGY
+200 KDMLHFDSLSSTGY

-263 NAKAT
+263 NATTT

-282 LPTAQQTMTIKK
+282 LPTAQQSMTIKRT
-294 NDYSQ
+294 DYSQ

-304 VVTGNSSSTVSG
+304 VVTGSGSSAVSG
-316 AKFVYKFLEK
+316 AKFVYRF
-326 RSPAVADKSEYVLS
+326 VKSENELENTS
-340 DSSYYM
+340 KYM
-346 QVYDGSITPYRVTSG
+346 QVYTDGSITPYQVTTEG
-361 PVKVRVYVEG
+361 PVRVRAYVEG
-371 YVNNDDPDAYPYAE
+371 YVDNNNPGAYPYAE
-385 ASIMITDSTANGV
+385 ASIMITDSTANGL
-398 SIDYKNE
+398 SIDYEQEN
-405 STKFKMNNGTY
+405 TKFKMNNGTY
-416 VLACKDT
+416 VLAYKDT
-423 NNGTDVVFTDGTEIV
+423 NNGYDVDFTDGTSIV
-438 TALTLK
+438 TKFSLK
-444 ATVDSTNATADAK
+444 ATVDSTNAAADAK

-462 TNAPEVARF
+462 TNDPSVARF
-471 GVNNSYTGDEATLTT
+471 GTNNSYTGDVATLTT

-502 ATMTFTVWLAREYD
+502 ATMNFVVWQAREYD

-527 ISSREDAFNSFSQ
+527 ISNREDAFNAFSQ
-540 QLVTV
+540 QYVTV

-557 MKNVQFMDSST
+557 MKDVQFVNSST
-568 IQLKGWIDGFDTLNR
+568 IQLKGTIDGFDTLNR
-583 VAYFPKTSG
+583 IAYFPKSG
-592 ADVIES
+592 VSDVIQS
-598 GTATVSD
+598 GKAELSD

-621 TVGTLSVTASITGT
+621 TVGTLSVTASTQS
-635 NKTLKTFTWYDNNN
+635 NKKLTSFTWYDNNDKAIKAETVSN
-649 KAVKTESVYSTS
+649 KVTY
-661 GTAVATRTST
+661 TST
-671 LNLSDFIT
+671 LNLSDFVT
-679 SAGSYGFYCV
+679 SAGTYGFYCV
-689 ISGGNTGNNT
+689 INGSD
-699 STSTINTR
+699 SSTIKTR
-707 TAMITIGGDYN
+707 TAIITIGGDYN

-724 ASSVKPGDTVTLNA
+724 ASSVKPGNTVTLNA

-815 AAEDVRLTLE
+815 AAEDVRLMLE

-944 VYGSGLSSVKFGTA
+944 VYGSGLSYVKFGTA

-1061 ITSVVGGKLYTQYS
+1061 ITRVVGGKLYTQYS

-1158 MSGNGLV
+1158 MYGNGLV

>member
-1 MENYEFERG
+1 
-10 ALMKRTF
+10 MKRTF

-41 ATDTSAYLAPGS
+41 ATDTNAYLAPGFD
-53 NETFTYSYT
+53 ETFTYSYT
-62 GTTGSAPNMAELF
+62 GTGTAPDMSQLF
-75 WVSSKEDVATVTN
+75 WVSGNEKVATVTN
-88 SKAPNSSKE
+88 APDGSSISKAS
-97 TQTVTA
+97 QTVTA
-103 VSAGTTT
+103 VAAGSTT
-110 ISVWKNEADY
+110 ISVWKNQEDY
-120 KKNGSNYYSGS
+120 NKNKNSYYSS

-136 TVTVTEWKV
+136 NVTVTGWKV
-145 TLSFSGSSSGW
+145 VLSFSGSSSGW
-156 YYGSGS
+156 YGSGS
-162 SSTTT
+162 STGTT
-167 ISAGEKK
+167 INAGSKA
-174 TLTATVTGPQGK
+174 TLTATVTGPAGK
-186 VANAKVKFEVASGN
+186 VENAKVQFTTADKTIALLDN
-200 QTMLHFDSLSSTGY
+200 NSSNDQVTKPVSTTSSSWGSSSATTG
-214 SSTKDVTVS
+214 
-223 SGYSSTATSG
+223 TAT
-233 TAAVDVY
+233 VDVY
-240 GGSKGGFVTIT
+240 GGTMGGYVDIT
-251 ATIVG
+251 ATVMVG
-256 VDTSKNT
+256 DMAVNLST
-263 NAKAT
+263 NPDATAT
-268 ITPRVIGPESWTVS
+268 ITPYINGPEGWTVS
-282 LPTAQQTMTIKK
+282 LPENQRTLTIKK
-294 NDYSQ
+294 TDNTQYL
-299 KLTPS
+299 KPT
-304 VVTGNSSSTVSG
+304 VTGLSGSTQPE
-316 AKFVYKFLEK
+316 FVYKFVNG
-326 RSPAVADKSEYVLS
+326 SSLS
-340 DSSYYM
+340 DSSTYM
-346 QVYDGSITPYRVTSG
+346 QIASNGRITPRMTCQNV
-361 PVKVRVYVEG
+361 VVRVYVKG
-371 YVNNDDPDAYPYAE
+371 YTGDTNPYAE
-385 ASIMITDSTANGV
+385 TSITITDSTANGV
-398 SIDYKNE
+398 SIDYKTE
-405 STKFKMNNGTY
+405 DTKFKMNNGTY
-416 VLACKDT
+416 VLAYKDT
-423 NNGTDVVFTDGTEIV
+423 NNGTSVEFDDGTRIV
-438 TALTLK
+438 TALELK
-444 ATVDSTNATADAK
+444 ATVDSTNAAADAK

-462 TNAPEVARF
+462 TNAPNVARF
-471 GVNNSYTGDEATLTT
+471 GINNSYTGNEATLTT

-502 ATMTFTVWLAREYD
+502 ATMTFTVWQAREYD
-516 KIVTKPDIPTA
+516 QIVTKPDIPTA
-527 ISSREDAFNSFSQ
+527 ISNREDAFNAFSQ
-540 QLVTV
+540 QYVTV

-557 MKNVQFMDSST
+557 MKDVQFVNSST
-568 IQLKGWIDGFDTLNR
+568 IQLKGTIDGFDTLNR
-583 VAYFPKTSG
+583 IAYFPKSG
-592 ADVIES
+592 VSDVIQS
-598 GTATVSD
+598 GKAELSD

-621 TVGTLSVTASITGT
+621 TVGTLSVTASTQK
-635 NKTLKTFTWYDNNN
+635 NKKLTSFTWYDNND
-649 KAVKTESVYSTS
+649 KAVKAETVNNKVTY
-661 GTAVATRTST
+661 TST
-671 LNLSDFIT
+671 LNLSDFVT
-679 SAGSYGFYCV
+679 SAGTYGFYCV
-689 ISGGNTGNNT
+689 INGSGN
-699 STSTINTR
+699 STIKTR
-707 TAMITIGGDYN
+707 TAIITIGGDYN

-815 AAEDVRLTLE
+815 AAEDVRLMLE

-838 SDAVKKATSTTPSTF
+838 SDAVRKATSTTPSTF

-944 VYGSGLSSVKFGTA
+944 VYGSGLSYVRFGTA

-1061 ITSVVGGKLYTQYS
+1061 ITRVTGGKLYTQYS

-1111 SKTVEVNYTINGSD
+1111 SKTVEVSYTINGSD

-1158 MSGNGLV
+1158 MYGNGLV

-1324 EQ
+1324 ER

>member
-1 MENYEFERG
+1 
-10 ALMKRTF
+10 MKRTF

-31 SMVPAVLAAS
+31 SMVPAVLAAPK
-41 ATDTSAYLAPGS
+41 AGDPQYLALG
-53 NETFTYSYT
+53 ETANLTCT
-62 GTTGSAPNMAELF
+62 GAKY
-75 WVSSKEDVATVTN
+75 WVSSN
-88 SKAPNSSKE
+88 PS
-97 TQTVTA
+97 A
-103 VSAGTTT
+103 VSVTKMANGRATITALSTTSSGWGYGTAT
-110 ISVWKNEADY
+110 ISAYEKESDYTSTNYADRHD
-120 KKNGSNYYSGS
+120 
-131 ALKTW
+131 ALMTW
-136 TVTVTEWKV
+136 SVTVSEWKV

-156 YYGSGS
+156 NYGYGS

-186 VANAKVKFEVASGN
+186 VANAKVKFEVAASN
-200 QTMLHFDSLSSTGY
+200 KDMLHFDSLSSTGH

-263 NAKAT
+263 NATTT

-282 LPTAQQTMTIKK
+282 LPTAQQSMTIKRT
-294 NDYSQ
+294 DYSQ

-304 VVTGNSSSTVSG
+304 VVTGSGSSAVSG
-316 AKFVYKFLEK
+316 AKFVYRF
-326 RSPAVADKSEYVLS
+326 VKSENELENTS
-340 DSSYYM
+340 KYM
-346 QVYDGSITPYRVTSG
+346 QVYTDGSITPYQVTTEG
-361 PVKVRVYVEG
+361 PVRVRAYVEG
-371 YVNNDDPDAYPYAE
+371 YVDNDKPDAYPYAE
-385 ASIMITDSTANGV
+385 ASIMITDSTANSV

-405 STKFKMNNGTY
+405 DTKFKMNNGTY
-416 VLACKDT
+416 VLAHKDT
-423 NNGTDVVFTDGTEIV
+423 DNDKDVIFDDGTRIV
-438 TALTLK
+438 TALELK
-444 ATVDSTNATADAK
+444 ATVDSTNAAADAK

-462 TNAPEVARF
+462 TNDPSVARF
-471 GVNNSYTGDEATLTT
+471 GTNNSYTGDVATLTT

-502 ATMTFTVWLAREYD
+502 ATMTFTVWQAREYD
-516 KIVTKPDIPTA
+516 QIVTKPDIPTA
-527 ISSREDAFNSFSQ
+527 ISNREDAFNAFSQ
-540 QLVTV
+540 QYVTV

-557 MKNVQFMDSST
+557 MKDVQFVNSST
-568 IQLKGWIDGFDTLNR
+568 IQLKGTIDGFDTLNR
-583 VAYFPKTSG
+583 IAYFPKSG
-592 ADVIES
+592 VSDVIES
-598 GTATVSD
+598 GKATLSD

-621 TVGTLSVTASITGT
+621 TVGTLSVTASTQS
-635 NKTLKTFTWYDNNN
+635 NKKLTSFTWYDNND
-649 KAVKTESVYSTS
+649 KAVKAETVSNKVTH
-661 GTAVATRTST
+661 TST
-671 LNLSDFIT
+671 LNLSDFVT
-679 SAGSYGFYCV
+679 SAGTYGFYCV
-689 ISGGNTGNNT
+689 INGSGN
-699 STSTINTR
+699 STIKTR
-707 TAMITIGGDYN
+707 TAIITIGGDYN

-815 AAEDVRLTLE
+815 AAEDVRLMLE
-825 EDATYVMLDGGKL
+825 EDASYVMLDGGKL

-944 VYGSGLSSVKFGTA
+944 VYGSGLSYVKFGTA

-1024 IYVNDTHSV
+1024 IYVNDTHPV

-1061 ITSVVGGKLYTQYS
+1061 ITRVVGGKLYTQYS

-1158 MSGNGLV
+1158 MYGNGLV

>member
-1 MENYEFERG
+1 
-10 ALMKRTF
+10 MKRTF

-31 SMVPAVLAAS
+31 AMVPAVLAAP
-41 ATDTSAYLAPGS
+41 ATTTGNPQYLALGD
-53 NETFTYSYT
+53 T
-62 GTTGSAPNMAELF
+62 AELTCAGAKY
-75 WVSSKEDVATVTN
+75 WVSSN
-88 SKAPNSSKE
+88 PS
-97 TQTVTA
+97 A
-103 VSAGTTT
+103 VSVKAESKNKTT
-110 ISVWKNEADY
+110 ITALATTSSGWGYGTATISAYEKEIDSTSTNYADRRD
-120 KKNGSNYYSGS
+120 
-131 ALKTW
+131 ALMTW
-136 TVTVTEWKV
+136 SVTVSEWKV
-145 TLSFSGSSSGW
+145 TLSLSGSNS
-156 YYGSGS
+156 YYGST
-162 SSTTT
+162 STD
-167 ISAGEKK
+167 IPAGQYK

-186 VANAKVKFEVASGN
+186 VKDAQVKFSVADAD
-200 QTMLHFDSLSSTGY
+200 MIHFDDLSNTSTDIV
-214 SSTKDVTVS
+214 KDVTVS
-223 SGYSSTATSG
+223 GSNSSTATSG
-233 TAAVDVY
+233 TTSVKLYGGNKGGYVTVTAKIIYNNAAVNA
-240 GGSKGGFVTIT
+240 KNENAT
-251 ATIVG
+251 ATVRPY
-256 VDTSKNT
+256 V
-263 NAKAT
+263 
-268 ITPRVIGPESWTVS
+268 VGPEGWTVS
-282 LPTAQQTMTIKK
+282 LPDSQLAVTLKK
-294 NDYSQ
+294 GRNTNV
-299 KLTPS
+299 LTPTLKTS
-304 VVTGNSSSTVSG
+304 SNSSAVSG
-316 AKFVYKFLEK
+316 TEFVYKFANSADASKMQIE
-326 RSPAVADKSEYVLS
+326 AVTYNNAASAN
-340 DSSYYM
+340 
-346 QVYDGSITPYRVTSG
+346 ITAYSTCAN
-361 PVKVRVYVEG
+361 VKVLVYVKG
-371 YVNNDDPDAYPYAE
+371 YETADSPHAE
-385 ASIMITDSTANGV
+385 TMITVTDSTISSLQIG
-398 SIDYKNE
+398 YKN
-405 STKFKMNNGTY
+405 STTANKIADGSY
-416 VLACKDT
+416 VLGYKDS
-423 NNGTDVVFTDGTEIV
+423 TDKTGVDLSDGRRIV
-438 TALTLK
+438 TSPVLAATVTSSKSGNETVDAARVVWTINNPSVATFADGSTETTASEVTLK
-444 ATVDSTNATADAK
+444 
-457 RVTWT
+457 
-462 TNAPEVARF
+462 
-471 GVNNSYTGDEATLTT
+471 T
-486 TGAGS
+486 TGAG
-491 VTVTAEVDGKK
+491 TVKITAKGDDKTAE
-502 ATMTFTVWLAREYD
+502 MTLTVWQAREYD
-516 KIVTKPDIPTA
+516 NILTKPDIPSAVSDAKQA
-527 ISSREDAFNSFSQ
+527 ITKFCEQYASVE
-540 QLVTV
+540 L
-545 HLSRTDG
+545 
-552 TVSLP
+552 
-557 MKNVQFMDSST
+557 KNVYNGRASLKIQESTVQFVSNTSSA
-568 IQLKGWIDGFDTLNR
+568 IQLKGTLDAFDTINKI
-583 VAYFPKTSG
+583 AYFPATSRG
-592 ADVIES
+592 DVITS
-598 GTATVSD
+598 STASVSS
-605 IMIINQPQDA
+605 IMLIEEPQDA

-621 TVGTLSVTASITGT
+621 AVGTLTVKASIIGTG
-635 NKTLKTFTWYDNNN
+635 KTLKTFTWYDNNN
-649 KAVKTESVYSTS
+649 KVVDTQTVKNSASTY
-661 GTAVATRTST
+661 TST
-671 LNLSDFIT
+671 LNLADFVT
-679 SAGSYGFYCV
+679 SAGTYGFKCV
-689 ISGGNTGNNT
+689 VTGGTNS
-699 STSTINTR
+699 STTDTIETR
-707 TAMITIGGDYN
+707 TAIITIGGDYN

-815 AAEDVRLTLE
+815 TAEDVRLMLE

-944 VYGSGLSSVKFGTA
+944 VYGSGLSYVRFGTA

-1024 IYVNDTHSV
+1024 IYVNDTHPV

-1061 ITSVVGGKLYTQYS
+1061 ITRVVGGKLYTQYS

-1158 MSGNGLV
+1158 MYGNGLV

>member
-1 MENYEFERG
+1 
-10 ALMKRTF
+10 MKRTF

-31 SMVPAVLAAS
+31 SMVPAVLAAPV
-41 ATDTSAYLAPGS
+41 AGPELYLAPG
-53 NETFTYSYT
+53 ETARLICKK
-62 GTTGSAPNMAELF
+62 GTTVGDKTISANAGF
-75 WVSSKEDVATVTN
+75 WRSDSENVRVTAD
-88 SKAPNSSKE
+88 KAGE
-97 TQTVTA
+97 ATVTA
-103 VSAGTTT
+103 VS
-110 ISVWKNEADY
+110 
-120 KKNGSNYYSGS
+120 SGS
-131 ALKTW
+131 SYYGYSATIYAYGKEGDYNSTDYSARKDALMTW
-136 TVTVTEWKV
+136 RVTVTNWSL
-145 TLSFSGSSSGW
+145 TLS
-156 YYGSGS
+156 
-162 SSTTT
+162 TT
-167 ISAGEKK
+167 S
-174 TLTATVTGPQGK
+174 
-186 VANAKVKFEVASGN
+186 NGN
-200 QTMLHFDSLSSTGY
+200 
-214 SSTKDVTVS
+214 
-223 SGYSSTATSG
+223 
-233 TAAVDVY
+233 
-240 GGSKGGFVTIT
+240 
-251 ATIVG
+251 
-256 VDTSKNT
+256 
-263 NAKAT
+263 
-268 ITPRVIGPESWTVS
+268 
-282 LPTAQQTMTIKK
+282 
-294 NDYSQ
+294 
-299 KLTPS
+299 
-304 VVTGNSSSTVSG
+304 
-316 AKFVYKFLEK
+316 
-326 RSPAVADKSEYVLS
+326 
-340 DSSYYM
+340 
-346 QVYDGSITPYRVTSG
+346 
-361 PVKVRVYVEG
+361 
-371 YVNNDDPDAYPYAE
+371 
-385 ASIMITDSTANGV
+385 
-398 SIDYKNE
+398 
-405 STKFKMNNGTY
+405 
-416 VLACKDT
+416 
-423 NNGTDVVFTDGTEIV
+423 
-438 TALTLK
+438 
-444 ATVDSTNATADAK
+444 
-457 RVTWT
+457 
-462 TNAPEVARF
+462 
-471 GVNNSYTGDEATLTT
+471 
-486 TGAGS
+486 
-491 VTVTAEVDGKK
+491 
-502 ATMTFTVWLAREYD
+502 
-516 KIVTKPDIPTA
+516 
-527 ISSREDAFNSFSQ
+527 
-540 QLVTV
+540 
-545 HLSRTDG
+545 
-552 TVSLP
+552 
-557 MKNVQFMDSST
+557 
-568 IQLKGWIDGFDTLNR
+568 
-583 VAYFPKTSG
+583 
-592 ADVIES
+592 
-598 GTATVSD
+598 
-605 IMIINQPQDA
+605 
-615 TYKLNA
+615 
-621 TVGTLSVTASITGT
+621 
-635 NKTLKTFTWYDNNN
+635 
-649 KAVKTESVYSTS
+649 
-661 GTAVATRTST
+661 
-671 LNLSDFIT
+671 
-679 SAGSYGFYCV
+679 
-689 ISGGNTGNNT
+689 
-699 STSTINTR
+699 
-707 TAMITIGGDYN
+707 
-718 VKITPS
+718 S
-724 ASSVKPGDTVTLNA
+724 ASSVTIAPNATQELTAKVSGPKGKMESVAVAFESSDTGIVSISGADSTSGYKVSNCVLPTVSSTSSKATVTLNA
-738 VPQQYNPARKTYTDV
+738 TNTNAGNATVSAVLVRAAAASEMTPDLTVGSSKYMYVRDASGQKIEKTLEVKVTGAVAFQLTLDKDFVTLPMRTTAKITPTLTKYNSPVTNQFTFAYESKNISIVRVDSNGNLTPNGVGTTTVEVTVNGLSDSLVKAECTVSVVESAGSGLSIDASNYSTKLALAKGEKFFGVMDVDGTKPTAMIKEFDLTATVASDSSAAERVVWEIPAASKGYIKFTGSNAKSDTSAVGASVRVEMLKSTNSSTATKNSGVVVNATLDGGKTSDTKASYTFVIWQGVAYTIEEAPTVEDPISSVIDTMKDLKTRAVKVKLVKTTEVMYLPIKEVTPERVTSGVNSGKYQFICEIDGKDTDTKTFYFEKDGDGNGTVPTNPPVSISDITIEDQPEASVTYKLDGSSTKLMISAYTNTSGNYLQSFTWYNGQGRAVKTDTMKNRPAYGISELDLSEVITAPGSYSFYCKVTAQSGSVISNISSVSVGGEYFVQINLNNSGTIKPGDVVTATATPQQYNPLTKKYVAV
-753 TGKTY
+753 TGKNPTI
-758 TVSWTVTEGSDVVTL
+758 SWTSSDTAIVKVDSTGKSVKVTAV
-773 NSRTGSSVTLT
+773 
-784 AKSGGT
+784 SGGT
-790 ATITAETTIDGNK
+790 AKLTAKTTIDGK
-803 YTGTQKITVTVP
+803 EYTGTKDITVTVP
-815 AAEDVRLTLE
+815 AAEDVQLMLE

-944 VYGSGLSSVKFGTA
+944 VYGSGLSYVRFGTA

-1046 DELAPESNASSAYIT
+1046 DELAPESGASSAYIT
-1061 ITSVVGGKLYTQYS
+1061 ITRVTGGKLYTQYS

-1158 MSGNGLV
+1158 MYGNGLV

>member
-1 MENYEFERG
+1 MEICSDKNYEFERG

-31 SMVPAVLAAS
+31 AMVPAVLAAPKVGDAQYLALGETANLTCTGAKFWISSNPS
-41 ATDTSAYLAPGS
+41 AVSVTKTATGRATITALSTTSSGWGYGTATISAYEKES
-53 NETFTYSYT
+53 DYT
-62 GTTGSAPNMAELF
+62 S
-75 WVSSKEDVATVTN
+75 TN
-88 SKAPNSSKE
+88 Y
-97 TQTVTA
+97 
-103 VSAGTTT
+103 
-110 ISVWKNEADY
+110 ADRHD
-120 KKNGSNYYSGS
+120 
-131 ALKTW
+131 ALMTW
-136 TVTVTEWKV
+136 SVTVSEWKV
-145 TLSFSGSSSGW
+145 TLSLSGSNS
-156 YYGSGS
+156 YYGST
-162 SSTTT
+162 STD
-167 ISAGEKK
+167 IPAGQYK

-186 VANAKVKFEVASGN
+186 VKDAQVKFSVADAD
-200 QTMLHFDSLSSTGY
+200 MIHFDDLSRTG
-214 SSTKDVTVS
+214 TDIVKDVTVS
-223 SGYSSTATSG
+223 GSNSSTATSG
-233 TAAVDVY
+233 TTSVKLY
-240 GGSKGGFVTIT
+240 GGSKGGYVTVTAKIIYNNDAVNEKNENAT
-251 ATIVG
+251 ATVRPY
-256 VDTSKNT
+256 V
-263 NAKAT
+263 
-268 ITPRVIGPESWTVS
+268 VGPEGWTVS
-282 LPTAQQTMTIKK
+282 LPDSQLAVTLKK
-294 NDYSQ
+294 GRNTNV
-299 KLTPS
+299 LTPTLKTS
-304 VVTGNSSSTVSG
+304 SNSSAVSG
-316 AKFVYKFLEK
+316 TEFVYKFVTTEGGK
-326 RSPAVADKSEYVLS
+326 EIE
-340 DSSYYM
+340 SSTSTLM
-346 QVYDGSITPYRVTSG
+346 QIEPVTYNNTASANITAYSTCAN
-361 PVKVRVYVEG
+361 VKVRVYVKG
-371 YVNNDDPDAYPYAE
+371 YETPGSPHADA
-385 ASIMITDSTANGV
+385 MITVTDSTISSLQIG
-398 SIDYKNE
+398 YKN
-405 STKFKMNNGTY
+405 STTANKIADGSY
-416 VLACKDT
+416 VLGYKDS
-423 NNGTDVVFTDGTEIV
+423 TDKDGVTLSDGRRIV
-438 TALTLK
+438 TSPVLAATVTSSKSGNEAVDAARVVWTVNNPSVATFADGSTETTASEVTLK
-444 ATVDSTNATADAK
+444 
-457 RVTWT
+457 
-462 TNAPEVARF
+462 
-471 GVNNSYTGDEATLTT
+471 T
-486 TGAGS
+486 TGAG
-491 VTVTAEVDGKK
+491 TVKITAKGDDKTAE
-502 ATMTFTVWLAREYD
+502 MTLTVWQAREYD
-516 KIVTKPDIPTA
+516 NILTKPDIPSAVSDAKQA
-527 ISSREDAFNSFSQ
+527 ITKFCEQYASVELKNVYNGRASLKIQESTVQFVSNTSSAIKLKGTLDAF
-540 QLVTV
+540 
-545 HLSRTDG
+545 D
-552 TVSLP
+552 
-557 MKNVQFMDSST
+557 T
-568 IQLKGWIDGFDTLNR
+568 INKI
-583 VAYFPKTSG
+583 AYFPATSG
-592 ADVIES
+592 GDVITS
-598 GTATVSD
+598 STASVSS
-605 IMIINQPQDA
+605 IMLIEEPQDA

-621 TVGTLSVTASITGT
+621 AVGTLTVKASIIGTG
-635 NKTLKTFTWYDNNN
+635 KTLKTFTWYDNNN
-649 KAVKTESVYSTS
+649 KVVDTQTVTNSASTY
-661 GTAVATRTST
+661 TST
-671 LNLSDFIT
+671 LNLADFVT
-679 SAGSYGFYCV
+679 SAGTYGFKCV
-689 ISGGNTGNNT
+689 ITGGTDRVT
-699 STSTINTR
+699 ETIETR
-707 TAMITIGGDYN
+707 TAIITIGGDYN

-758 TVSWTVTEGSDVVTL
+758 TVSWTVTEGGDVVAL

-815 AAEDVRLTLE
+815 AAQDVQLMLE
-825 EDATYVMLDGGKL
+825 EDASYVMLDGGKL

-915 LVIMTNAGTVAYHI
+915 IVVMTNAGTVAYHI

-944 VYGSGLSSVKFGTA
+944 VYGSGLSYVRFGTA

-1024 IYVNDTHSV
+1024 IYVNDTHPV

-1158 MSGNGLV
+1158 MYGNGLV

-1266 NGFAD
+1266 NGFTD

>member
-1 MENYEFERG
+1 
-10 ALMKRTF
+10 MKRTF

-41 ATDTSAYLAPGS
+41 AADTNVYLAPGQ
-53 NETFTYSYT
+53 NEDFTYSYT
-62 GTTGSAPNMAELF
+62 GTGTAPNMAELF
-75 WVSSKEDVATVTN
+75 WVSSRTDVATVAN
-88 SKAPNSSKE
+88 EAAANSSREK
-97 TQTVTA
+97 QVVKA
-103 VSAGTTT
+103 VSAGTTV

-120 KKNGSNYYSGS
+120 KKNGSGYYSSS

-136 TVTVTEWKV
+136 TVTVTGWKV
-145 TLSFSGSSSGW
+145 SLSFSGSNNGW
-156 YYGSGS
+156 YGS
-162 SSTTT
+162 SSSTGTT
-167 ISAGEKK
+167 INAGSKA
-174 TLTATVTGPQGK
+174 TLTATVTGPSGK
-186 VANAKVKFEVASGN
+186 LENAKVKFE
-200 QTMLHFDSLSSTGY
+200 
-214 SSTKDVTVS
+214 TKDKTIALLDNNSNNTQVTKPVTTTS
-223 SGYSSTATSG
+223 SSWGSSSATTGTAT
-233 TAAVDVY
+233 VDVY
-240 GGSKGGFVTIT
+240 GGTMGGYVDIT
-251 ATIVG
+251 ATVMVG
-256 VDTSKNT
+256 NT
-263 NAKAT
+263 AVNLTTNPDAT
-268 ITPRVIGPESWTVS
+268 ATVRPYVVGPEGWTVS
-282 LPTAQQTMTIKK
+282 LPDSQLAVTLKK
-294 NDYSQ
+294 GRNTNV
-299 KLTPS
+299 LTPTLKTS
-304 VVTGNSSSTVSG
+304 SNSSAVSG
-316 AKFVYKFLEK
+316 TEFVYKFADANDASKMQIE
-326 RSPAVADKSEYVLS
+326 AVTYNNAASAN
-340 DSSYYM
+340 
-346 QVYDGSITPYRVTSG
+346 ITAYSTCAN
-361 PVKVRVYVEG
+361 VKVLVYVKG
-371 YVNNDDPDAYPYAE
+371 YETTGSPHAE
-385 ASIMITDSTANGV
+385 TMITVTDSTISSLQIG
-398 SIDYKNE
+398 YKN
-405 STKFKMNNGTY
+405 STTANKIADGSY
-416 VLACKDT
+416 VLGYKDS
-423 NNGTDVVFTDGTEIV
+423 TDKDGVTLSDDRRIV
-438 TALTLK
+438 TSPVLAATVTSSKSGNEAVDAARVVWTINNPSVATFADGSTETTASEVTLK
-444 ATVDSTNATADAK
+444 
-457 RVTWT
+457 
-462 TNAPEVARF
+462 
-471 GVNNSYTGDEATLTT
+471 T
-486 TGAGS
+486 TGAG
-491 VTVTAEVDGKK
+491 TVKITAKGDNKTAE
-502 ATMTFTVWLAREYD
+502 MTLTVWQAREYD
-516 KIVTKPDIPTA
+516 NILTKPDIPSAVSDAKQA
-527 ISSREDAFNSFSQ
+527 ITKFCEQYASVK
-540 QLVTV
+540 L
-545 HLSRTDG
+545 
-552 TVSLP
+552 
-557 MKNVQFMDSST
+557 KNVYNGRASLKIQESTVQFVSNTSSA
-568 IQLKGWIDGFDTLNR
+568 IQLKGTLDAFDTINKI
-583 VAYFPKTSG
+583 AYFPATSRG
-592 ADVIES
+592 DVITS
-598 GTATVSD
+598 STASVSS
-605 IMIINQPQDA
+605 IMLIEEPQDA

-621 TVGTLSVTASITGT
+621 AVGTLTVKASIIGTG
-635 NKTLKTFTWYDNNN
+635 KTLKTFTWYDNNN
-649 KAVKTESVYSTS
+649 KVVDTQTVTNSASTY
-661 GTAVATRTST
+661 TST
-671 LNLSDFIT
+671 LNLADFVT
-679 SAGSYGFYCV
+679 SAGTYGFKCV
-689 ISGGNTGNNT
+689 VTGGTNS
-699 STSTINTR
+699 STTDTIETR
-707 TAMITIGGDYN
+707 TAIITIGGDYN

-724 ASSVKPGDTVTLNA
+724 ASSVKPGNTVTLNA

-815 AAEDVRLTLE
+815 AAEDVRLMLE

-1061 ITSVVGGKLYTQYS
+1061 ITRVVGGKLYTQYS

-1158 MSGNGLV
+1158 MYGNGLV

-1266 NGFAD
+1266 NGFTD

-1324 EQ
+1324 ER

>member
-1 MENYEFERG
+1 M
-10 ALMKRTF
+10 
-17 GKILSFALVLAMVL
+17 
-31 SMVPAVLAAS
+31 
-41 ATDTSAYLAPGS
+41 
-53 NETFTYSYT
+53 
-62 GTTGSAPNMAELF
+62 
-75 WVSSKEDVATVTN
+75 TVRLTN
-88 SKAPNSSKE
+88 VN
-97 TQTVTA
+97 
-103 VSAGTTT
+103 
-110 ISVWKNEADY
+110 
-120 KKNGSNYYSGS
+120 
-131 ALKTW
+131 
-136 TVTVTEWKV
+136 
-145 TLSFSGSSSGW
+145 
-156 YYGSGS
+156 
-162 SSTTT
+162 
-167 ISAGEKK
+167 
-174 TLTATVTGPQGK
+174 
-186 VANAKVKFEVASGN
+186 
-200 QTMLHFDSLSSTGY
+200 
-214 SSTKDVTVS
+214 
-223 SGYSSTATSG
+223 
-233 TAAVDVY
+233 
-240 GGSKGGFVTIT
+240 
-251 ATIVG
+251 
-256 VDTSKNT
+256 
-263 NAKAT
+263 
-268 ITPRVIGPESWTVS
+268 RTVS
-282 LPTAQQTMTIKK
+282 LPLKDVQFISNTNNKIQLQGTIDGIDTQNKIVYYPRSSNLKTIK
-294 NDYSQ
+294 
-299 KLTPS
+299 
-304 VVTGNSSSTVSG
+304 SSE
-316 AKFVYKFLEK
+316 AK
-326 RSPAVADKSEYVLS
+326 LS
-340 DSSYYM
+340 D
-346 QVYDGSITPYRVTSG
+346 IT
-361 PVKVRVYVEG
+361 
-371 YVNNDDPDAYPYAE
+371 
-385 ASIMITDSTANGV
+385 IIT
-398 SIDYKNE
+398 
-405 STKFKMNNGTY
+405 
-416 VLACKDT
+416 
-423 NNGTDVVFTDGTEIV
+423 
-438 TALTLK
+438 
-444 ATVDSTNATADAK
+444 
-457 RVTWT
+457 
-462 TNAPEVARF
+462 
-471 GVNNSYTGDEATLTT
+471 
-486 TGAGS
+486 
-491 VTVTAEVDGKK
+491 
-502 ATMTFTVWLAREYD
+502 
-516 KIVTKPDIPTA
+516 
-527 ISSREDAFNSFSQ
+527 
-540 QLVTV
+540 
-545 HLSRTDG
+545 
-552 TVSLP
+552 
-557 MKNVQFMDSST
+557 
-568 IQLKGWIDGFDTLNR
+568 
-583 VAYFPKTSG
+583 
-592 ADVIES
+592 
-598 GTATVSD
+598 
-605 IMIINQPQDA
+605 QPQDA

-621 TVGTLSVTASITGT
+621 TVGTLSIMASVSGDKKLT
-635 NKTLKTFTWYDNNN
+635 NFTWYDNND
-649 KAVKTESVYSTS
+649 KAVKSENVS
-661 GTAVATRTST
+661 GNKNTYTST
-671 LNLSDFIT
+671 LNLADFIQ
-679 SAGSYGFYCV
+679 SAGSHGFYCIV
-689 ISGGNTGNNT
+689 KDSTNTT
-699 STSTINTR
+699 VKSR
-707 TAMITIGGDYN
+707 TALVTIGGDYN

-724 ASSVKPGDTVTLNA
+724 ASSVKPGNTVTLNA

-815 AAEDVRLTLE
+815 TAEDVRLMLE

-1024 IYVNDTHSV
+1024 IYVNDTHPV

-1061 ITSVVGGKLYTQYS
+1061 ITRVTGGKLYTQYS

-1137 ASSKFTDVS
+1137 ASSRFTDVS

-1158 MSGNGLV
+1158 MYGNGLV

>member
-1 MENYEFERG
+1 
-10 ALMKRTF
+10 MKRTF

-31 SMVPAVLAAS
+31 SMVPAVLAAPKVGDAQYLALGETANLTCTGAKFWISSNPS
-41 ATDTSAYLAPGS
+41 AVSVTKTATGRATITALSTTSSGWGYGTATISAYEKES
-53 NETFTYSYT
+53 DYT
-62 GTTGSAPNMAELF
+62 S
-75 WVSSKEDVATVTN
+75 TN
-88 SKAPNSSKE
+88 Y
-97 TQTVTA
+97 
-103 VSAGTTT
+103 
-110 ISVWKNEADY
+110 ADRHD
-120 KKNGSNYYSGS
+120 
-131 ALKTW
+131 ALMTW
-136 TVTVTEWKV
+136 SVTVSEWKV

-156 YYGSGS
+156 NYGYGS

-186 VANAKVKFEVASGN
+186 VANAKVKFEVAASN
-200 QTMLHFDSLSSTGY
+200 KDMLHFDSLSSTGY

-263 NAKAT
+263 NATTT

-282 LPTAQQTMTIKK
+282 LPTAQQSMTIKRT
-294 NDYSQ
+294 DYSQ

-304 VVTGNSSSTVSG
+304 VVTGSGSSAVSG
-316 AKFVYKFLEK
+316 AKFVYRF
-326 RSPAVADKSEYVLS
+326 VKSENELENTS
-340 DSSYYM
+340 KYM
-346 QVYDGSITPYRVTSG
+346 QVYTDGSITPYQVTTEG
-361 PVKVRVYVEG
+361 PVRVRAYVEG
-371 YVNNDDPDAYPYAE
+371 YVDNNNPEAYPYAE
-385 ASIMITDSTANGV
+385 AAIMITDSTANGV
-398 SIDYKNE
+398 SIDYKTE
-405 STKFKMNNGTY
+405 DTKFKMNNGTY
-416 VLACKDT
+416 VLAYKDT
-423 NNGTDVVFTDGTEIV
+423 NNSTGYEFDDGTRIV
-438 TALTLK
+438 TALELK

-471 GVNNSYTGDEATLTT
+471 GTNNSYTGDVATLTT
-486 TGAGS
+486 TGTGS

-502 ATMTFTVWLAREYD
+502 ATMTFTVWQAREYD
-516 KIVTKPDIPTA
+516 QIVTKPDIPTA
-527 ISSREDAFNSFSQ
+527 ISNREDAFNAFSQ
-540 QLVTV
+540 QYVTV

-557 MKNVQFMDSST
+557 MKDVQFVNSST
-568 IQLKGWIDGFDTLNR
+568 IQLKGTIDGFDTLNR
-583 VAYFPKTSG
+583 IAYFPKSG
-592 ADVIES
+592 VSDVIQS
-598 GTATVSD
+598 GKAELSD

-621 TVGTLSVTASITGT
+621 TVGTLSVTASTQK
-635 NKTLKTFTWYDNNN
+635 NKKLTSFTWYDNND
-649 KAVKTESVYSTS
+649 KAVKAETVNNKVTY
-661 GTAVATRTST
+661 TST
-671 LNLSDFIT
+671 LNLSDFVT
-679 SAGSYGFYCV
+679 SAGTYGFYCV
-689 ISGGNTGNNT
+689 INGSGN
-699 STSTINTR
+699 STIKTR
-707 TAMITIGGDYN
+707 TAIITIGGDYN

-758 TVSWTVTEGSDVVTL
+758 TVSWTVTEGGDVAAL

-815 AAEDVRLTLE
+815 AAQDVQLMLE

-838 SDAVKKATSTTPSTF
+838 SDAVRKATSTTPSTF

-915 LVIMTNAGTVAYHI
+915 LIIMTNAGTVAYHI

-944 VYGSGLSSVKFGTA
+944 VYGSGLSYVRFGTA

-1046 DELAPESNASSAYIT
+1046 DELAPESGASSAYIT
-1061 ITSVVGGKLYTQYS
+1061 ITRVTGGKLYTQYS

-1158 MSGNGLV
+1158 MYGNGLV

>member
-1 MENYEFERG
+1 
-10 ALMKRTF
+10 MKRTF

-31 SMVPAVLAAS
+31 SMVPAVLAAP
-41 ATDTSAYLAPGS
+41 AVGGALYLAPGETKTLECKNVNEKTATYWRSS
-53 NETFTYSYT
+53 NDSAVSVTATAT
-62 GTTGSAPNMAELF
+62 GEATITALATT
-75 WVSSKEDVATVTN
+75 SSGWGYGTVTI
-88 SKAPNSSKE
+88 SAYEKE
-97 TQTVTA
+97 NDYTST
-103 VSAGTTT
+103 
-110 ISVWKNEADY
+110 NYADRRD
-120 KKNGSNYYSGS
+120 
-131 ALKTW
+131 ALMTW
-136 TVTVTEWKV
+136 SVTVSEWKV

-156 YYGSGS
+156 NYGYGS

-186 VANAKVKFEVASGN
+186 VANAKVKFEVAASN
-200 QTMLHFDSLSSTGY
+200 KDMLHFDSLSSTGY

-263 NAKAT
+263 NATTT

-282 LPTAQQTMTIKK
+282 LPTAQQSMTIKRT
-294 NDYSQ
+294 DYSQ

-304 VVTGNSSSTVSG
+304 VVTGSGSSAVSG
-316 AKFVYKFLEK
+316 AKFVYRFVNGDKLENTSK
-326 RSPAVADKSEYVLS
+326 
-340 DSSYYM
+340 YM
-346 QVYDGSITPYRVTSG
+346 QVYTGSITPYQVTTEG
-361 PVKVRVYVEG
+361 PVRVRAYVEG
-371 YVNNDDPDAYPYAE
+371 YVDNNNPEAYPYAE
-385 ASIMITDSTANGV
+385 AAIMITDSTANGL
-398 SIDYKNE
+398 SIDYEQEN
-405 STKFKMNNGTY
+405 TKFKMNNGTY
-416 VLACKDT
+416 VLAYKDT
-423 NNGTDVVFTDGTEIV
+423 NNGYDVDFTDGTSIV
-438 TALTLK
+438 TKFSLK
-444 ATVDSTNATADAK
+444 ATVDSTNAAADAK

-462 TNAPEVARF
+462 TNDPSVARF
-471 GVNNSYTGDEATLTT
+471 GTNNSYTGDVATLTT

-502 ATMTFTVWLAREYD
+502 ATMTFTVWQAREYD
-516 KIVTKPDIPTA
+516 QIVTKPDIPTV
-527 ISSREDAFNSFSQ
+527 ISNREDAFNAFSQ
-540 QLVTV
+540 QYVTV

-557 MKNVQFMDSST
+557 MKDVQFVNSST
-568 IQLKGWIDGFDTLNR
+568 IQLKGTIDGFDSLNR
-583 VAYFPKTSG
+583 IAYFPKSG
-592 ADVIES
+592 VSDVIQS
-598 GTATVSD
+598 GKAELSD

-621 TVGTLSVTASITGT
+621 TVGTLSVTASTQK
-635 NKTLKTFTWYDNNN
+635 NKKLTSFTWYDNNDKAIKAETVSN
-649 KAVKTESVYSTS
+649 KVTH
-661 GTAVATRTST
+661 TST
-671 LNLSDFIT
+671 LNLSDFVT
-679 SAGSYGFYCV
+679 SAGTYGFYCV
-689 ISGGNTGNNT
+689 INGSNN
-699 STSTINTR
+699 STIKTR
-707 TAMITIGGDYN
+707 TAIITIGGDYN

-773 NSRTGSSVTLT
+773 NSRTGSSVTLI

-815 AAEDVRLTLE
+815 AAQDVQLMLE

-838 SDAVKKATSTTPSTF
+838 SDAVRKATSTTPSTF

-915 LVIMTNAGTVAYHI
+915 IVVMTNAGTVAYHI

-944 VYGSGLSSVKFGTA
+944 VYGSGLSYVRFGTA

-1061 ITSVVGGKLYTQYS
+1061 ITRVTGGKLYTQYS

-1158 MSGNGLV
+1158 MYGNGLV

>member
-1 MENYEFERG
+1 
-10 ALMKRTF
+10 MKRTF

-31 SMVPAVLAAS
+31 SMVPAVLAAP
-41 ATDTSAYLAPGS
+41 ATTTGNPQYLALGD
-53 NETFTYSYT
+53 T
-62 GTTGSAPNMAELF
+62 AELTCAGAKY
-75 WVSSKEDVATVTN
+75 WVSSN
-88 SKAPNSSKE
+88 PS
-97 TQTVTA
+97 A
-103 VSAGTTT
+103 VSVKAESKNKTT
-110 ISVWKNEADY
+110 ITALATTSSGWGYGTATISAYEKKIDDTSTNYADRRD
-120 KKNGSNYYSGS
+120 
-131 ALKTW
+131 ALMTW
-136 TVTVTEWKV
+136 SVTVSEWKV
-145 TLSFSGSSSGW
+145 TLSFSGSNS
-156 YYGSGS
+156 YYGST
-162 SSTTT
+162 STD
-167 ISAGEKK
+167 IPAGQYK

-186 VANAKVKFEVASGN
+186 VKDAQVKFSVADAD
-200 QTMLHFDSLSSTGY
+200 MIHFDDLSNPGTDIV
-214 SSTKDVTVS
+214 KDVTVS
-223 SGYSSTATSG
+223 GSNSSTATSG
-233 TAAVDVY
+233 TTSVKLYGGNKGGYVTVTAKIIYNNAAVNA
-240 GGSKGGFVTIT
+240 KNENAT
-251 ATIVG
+251 ATVRPY
-256 VDTSKNT
+256 V
-263 NAKAT
+263 
-268 ITPRVIGPESWTVS
+268 VGPEGWTVS
-282 LPTAQQTMTIKK
+282 LPDSQLAVTLKK
-294 NDYSQ
+294 GRNTNV
-299 KLTPS
+299 LTPTLKTS
-304 VVTGNSSSTVSG
+304 SNSSAVSG
-316 AKFVYKFLEK
+316 TEFVYKFANSADASKMQIE
-326 RSPAVADKSEYVLS
+326 AVTYNNAASAN
-340 DSSYYM
+340 
-346 QVYDGSITPYRVTSG
+346 ITAYSTCAN
-361 PVKVRVYVEG
+361 VKVLVYVKG
-371 YVNNDDPDAYPYAE
+371 YETADSPHAE
-385 ASIMITDSTANGV
+385 TMITVTDSTISSLQIG
-398 SIDYKNE
+398 YKN
-405 STKFKMNNGTY
+405 STTANKIADGSY
-416 VLACKDT
+416 VLGYKDS
-423 NNGTDVVFTDGTEIV
+423 TDKDGVTLSDGRRIV
-438 TALTLK
+438 TSPVLAATVTSSKSGNETVDAARVVWTINNPSVATFADGSTETTASEVTLK
-444 ATVDSTNATADAK
+444 
-457 RVTWT
+457 
-462 TNAPEVARF
+462 
-471 GVNNSYTGDEATLTT
+471 T
-486 TGAGS
+486 TGAG
-491 VTVTAEVDGKK
+491 TVKITAKGDDKTAE
-502 ATMTFTVWLAREYD
+502 MTLTVWQAREYD
-516 KIVTKPDIPTA
+516 NILTKPDIPSAVSDAKQA
-527 ISSREDAFNSFSQ
+527 ITKFCEQYASVK
-540 QLVTV
+540 L
-545 HLSRTDG
+545 
-552 TVSLP
+552 
-557 MKNVQFMDSST
+557 KNVYNGRASLKIQESTVQFVSNTSSA
-568 IQLKGWIDGFDTLNR
+568 IQLKGTLDAFDTINKI
-583 VAYFPKTSG
+583 AYFPATSG
-592 ADVIES
+592 GDVITS
-598 GTATVSD
+598 STASVSS
-605 IMIINQPQDA
+605 IMLIEEPQDA

-621 TVGTLSVTASITGT
+621 AVGTLTVKASIIGTG
-635 NKTLKTFTWYDNNN
+635 KTLKTFTWYDNNN
-649 KAVKTESVYSTS
+649 KVVDTQTVTNSASTY
-661 GTAVATRTST
+661 TST
-671 LNLSDFIT
+671 LNLADFVT
-679 SAGSYGFYCV
+679 SAGTYGFKCV
-689 ISGGNTGNNT
+689 ITGGTDRVT
-699 STSTINTR
+699 ETIETR
-707 TAMITIGGDYN
+707 TAIITIGGDYN

-815 AAEDVRLTLE
+815 AAEDVRLMLE

-915 LVIMTNAGTVAYHI
+915 LVIMTNAGTVSYHI

-944 VYGSGLSSVKFGTA
+944 VYGSGLSSVRFGTA

-1024 IYVNDTHSV
+1024 IYVNDTHPV

-1061 ITSVVGGKLYTQYS
+1061 ITRVVGGKLYTQYS

-1158 MSGNGLV
+1158 MYGNGLV

>member
-1 MENYEFERG
+1 
-10 ALMKRTF
+10 MKRTF

-31 SMVPAVLAAS
+31 SMVPAVLAAPK
-41 ATDTSAYLAPGS
+41 AGDPQYLALG
-53 NETFTYSYT
+53 ETANLTCT
-62 GTTGSAPNMAELF
+62 GAKY
-75 WVSSKEDVATVTN
+75 WVSSN
-88 SKAPNSSKE
+88 PS
-97 TQTVTA
+97 A
-103 VSAGTTT
+103 VSVTKMANGSATITALSTTSSGWGYGTAT
-110 ISVWKNEADY
+110 ISAYEKESDYTSTNYADR
-120 KKNGSNYYSGS
+120 KD
-131 ALKTW
+131 ARMTW
-136 TVTVTEWKV
+136 SVTVSEWKV

-156 YYGSGS
+156 NYGYGS

-186 VANAKVKFEVASGN
+186 VANAKVKFEVAASN
-200 QTMLHFDSLSSTGY
+200 KDMLHFDSLSSTGY

-251 ATIVG
+251 ARIVG

-263 NAKAT
+263 NATTT

-282 LPTAQQTMTIKK
+282 LPTAQQSMTIKRT
-294 NDYSQ
+294 DYSQ

-304 VVTGNSSSTVSG
+304 VVTGSGSSAVSG
-316 AKFVYKFLEK
+316 AKFVYRF
-326 RSPAVADKSEYVLS
+326 VKSENELENTS
-340 DSSYYM
+340 KYM
-346 QVYDGSITPYRVTSG
+346 QVYTDGSITPYQVTTEG
-361 PVKVRVYVEG
+361 PVRVRAYVEG
-371 YVNNDDPDAYPYAE
+371 YVDNNNPGAYPYAE
-385 ASIMITDSTANGV
+385 ASIMITDSTASGL
-398 SIDYKNE
+398 SIDYEQEN
-405 STKFKMNNGTY
+405 TKFKMNNGTY
-416 VLACKDT
+416 VLAYKDT
-423 NNGTDVVFTDGTEIV
+423 NNNEGYAFNDADQTRIV
-438 TALTLK
+438 TALDLK
-444 ATVDSTNATADAK
+444 ATVDSTNAVADAK

-471 GVNNSYTGDEATLTT
+471 GTNNSYTGDVATLTT

-502 ATMTFTVWLAREYD
+502 ATMNFVVWQAREYD
-516 KIVTKPDIPTA
+516 EIVTKPDIPTA
-527 ISSREDAFNSFSQ
+527 ISSREDAFNAFSEQ
-540 QLVTV
+540 YVTV

-552 TVSLP
+552 KVSLP
-557 MKNVQFMDSST
+557 MKDVQFVDSSK
-568 IQLKGWIDGFDTLNR
+568 IQLKGWIDGFDSLNR
-583 VAYFPKTSG
+583 IAYFPKSGVSDVITSG
-592 ADVIES
+592 EAKLS
-598 GTATVSD
+598 N

-621 TVGTLSVTASITGT
+621 TVGTLSVTASIQN
-635 NKTLKTFTWYDNNN
+635 NKKLTSFTWYDNND
-649 KAVKTESVYSTS
+649 KAVKTETVSDKVTH
-661 GTAVATRTST
+661 TST
-671 LNLSDFIT
+671 LNLSDFVT
-679 SAGSYGFYCV
+679 SAGTYGFYCV
-689 ISGGNTGNNT
+689 INGSD
-699 STSTINTR
+699 SSTIKTR
-707 TAMITIGGDYN
+707 TAIITIGGDYN

-815 AAEDVRLTLE
+815 AAEDVRLMLE
-825 EDATYVMLDGGKL
+825 EDASYVMLDGGKL

-867 SLSSSI
+867 SLSRSI

-944 VYGSGLSSVKFGTA
+944 VYGSGLSYVRFGTA

-1013 GSNGEANGNLV
+1013 GSNGEVNGNLV

-1061 ITSVVGGKLYTQYS
+1061 ITRVVGGKLYTQYS

-1158 MSGNGLV
+1158 MYGNGLV

-1266 NGFAD
+1266 NGFTD

>member
-1 MENYEFERG
+1 
-10 ALMKRTF
+10 MKRTF

-31 SMVPAVLAAS
+31 SMVPAALAAP
-41 ATDTSAYLAPGS
+41 AKGDPLYLAPGEIRTLTCS
-53 NETFTYSYT
+53 NVNGKTATYWRSSND
-62 GTTGSAPNMAELF
+62 SA
-75 WVSSKEDVATVTN
+75 VRVV
-88 SKAPNSSKE
+88 
-97 TQTVTA
+97 
-103 VSAGTTT
+103 G
-110 ISVWKNEADY
+110 
-120 KKNGSNYYSGS
+120 GSN
-131 ALKTW
+131 
-136 TVTVTEWKV
+136 
-145 TLSFSGSSSGW
+145 
-156 YYGSGS
+156 
-162 SSTTT
+162 
-167 ISAGEKK
+167 
-174 TLTATVTGPQGK
+174 
-186 VANAKVKFEVASGN
+186 
-200 QTMLHFDSLSSTGY
+200 
-214 SSTKDVTVS
+214 
-223 SGYSSTATSG
+223 
-233 TAAVDVY
+233 
-240 GGSKGGFVTIT
+240 
-251 ATIVG
+251 
-256 VDTSKNT
+256 
-263 NAKAT
+263 
-268 ITPRVIGPESWTVS
+268 
-282 LPTAQQTMTIKK
+282 
-294 NDYSQ
+294 
-299 KLTPS
+299 
-304 VVTGNSSSTVSG
+304 
-316 AKFVYKFLEK
+316 
-326 RSPAVADKSEYVLS
+326 
-340 DSSYYM
+340 
-346 QVYDGSITPYRVTSG
+346 
-361 PVKVRVYVEG
+361 
-371 YVNNDDPDAYPYAE
+371 
-385 ASIMITDSTANGV
+385 
-398 SIDYKNE
+398 
-405 STKFKMNNGTY
+405 
-416 VLACKDT
+416 
-423 NNGTDVVFTDGTEIV
+423 
-438 TALTLK
+438 
-444 ATVDSTNATADAK
+444 
-457 RVTWT
+457 
-462 TNAPEVARF
+462 
-471 GVNNSYTGDEATLTT
+471 
-486 TGAGS
+486 
-491 VTVTAEVDGKK
+491 
-502 ATMTFTVWLAREYD
+502 
-516 KIVTKPDIPTA
+516 
-527 ISSREDAFNSFSQ
+527 
-540 QLVTV
+540 
-545 HLSRTDG
+545 
-552 TVSLP
+552 
-557 MKNVQFMDSST
+557 
-568 IQLKGWIDGFDTLNR
+568 
-583 VAYFPKTSG
+583 
-592 ADVIES
+592 
-598 GTATVSD
+598 
-605 IMIINQPQDA
+605 
-615 TYKLNA
+615 
-621 TVGTLSVTASITGT
+621 
-635 NKTLKTFTWYDNNN
+635 
-649 KAVKTESVYSTS
+649 
-661 GTAVATRTST
+661 
-671 LNLSDFIT
+671 
-679 SAGSYGFYCV
+679 
-689 ISGGNTGNNT
+689 
-699 STSTINTR
+699 
-707 TAMITIGGDYN
+707 
-718 VKITPS
+718 
-724 ASSVKPGDTVTLNA
+724 
-738 VPQQYNPARKTYTDV
+738 
-753 TGKTY
+753 
-758 TVSWTVTEGSDVVTL
+758 
-773 NSRTGSSVTLT
+773 
-784 AKSGGT
+784 GT
-790 ATITAETTIDGNK
+790 ATITAVASSSSSYYGYSATISAYENASDVNSSSYKEALMTWEVTVTNWAITLSTTTSGSYDYGYGSSTSAALEPGASLTLKAKVTGPKGRADDVIVGFASENESVATVGGAKTAIGSYYVNNSGNGESTVSVAAAGGNGPSVITAYLLKKVSTGGDWPEGSTTGTKDYKMVTDASGNPITKTFTVTVGGQAGYDLTLPDAQQNLTIVYNATLTKLTPTLKRYGQNVSNKTFVYTSSDKNTLIVGSDGTLYPQSRTGTATVTVTVKGMTTLSVTSNVTIVPTKADGLTIDVANATTKRELSKGNLFFGVMDTTKNGNNNITVPSEMLTSIQLTATVNSDTASDASRVQWSIPAASKGYIAFNGNKTTATGASVTVNMLKAGTKVTVNASVDGSKDATYTFDIWQGICYKDAKAPAVAGPISSVIDTIKNLKERDIEVTLVQSDNTMYLPVKDATPVKGNDNKYTFRVELDGKYTSDKIFYYPINGNRTVTTDAVAISEITIEDQPESSVTYKLDGTSMKLSVSAYTSGAKKFNKFIWYNGQSNAVKTDTSMNGKTYGISELDLSEVITAPGSYSFYCKIMVSDTNYVISNISSVSVGGEYFVQINLNNSGTIKPGDVVTATATPQQYNPLTKKYVAVTGKNPTISWSSSDTAIAKVDATGTSVKVTAVSGGTAKLTAKTTIDGK
-803 YTGTQKITVTVP
+803 EYTGTKDITVTVP

-825 EDATYVMLDGGKL
+825 EDASYVMLDGGKL

-1024 IYVNDTHSV
+1024 IYVNDTHPV

-1158 MSGNGLV
+1158 MYGNGLV

-1283 QWAVGN
+1283 HWAVGN

>member
-1 MENYEFERG
+1 
-10 ALMKRTF
+10 MKRTF
-17 GKILSFALVLAMVL
+17 GKILSFALVLAMLL
-31 SMVPAVLAAS
+31 SMVPVVLAAS
-41 ATDTSAYLAPGS
+41 ATDTNAYLAPGFD
-53 NETFTYSYT
+53 ETFTYSYT
-62 GTTGSAPNMAELF
+62 GTGTAPDMSQLF
-75 WVSSKEDVATVTN
+75 WVSGNEKVATVTN
-88 SKAPNSSKE
+88 TTDGSSISKAS
-97 TQTVTA
+97 QTVTA
-103 VSAGTTT
+103 VAAGSTT
-110 ISVWKNEADY
+110 ISVWKNQEDY
-120 KKNGSNYYSGS
+120 NKNKNNYYSSS

-136 TVTVTEWKV
+136 NVTVTGWKV
-145 TLSFSGSSSGW
+145 VLSFSGSNSGW
-156 YYGSGS
+156 YGSGS
-162 SSTTT
+162 STGTT
-167 ISAGEKK
+167 INAGSKA
-174 TLTATVTGPQGK
+174 TLTATVTGPAGK
-186 VANAKVKFEVASGN
+186 VENAKVKFTTADKTIALLDNNSNNTQVTKPVS
-200 QTMLHFDSLSSTGY
+200 TTSSNWGSSSATTG
-214 SSTKDVTVS
+214 
-223 SGYSSTATSG
+223 TAT
-233 TAAVDVY
+233 VDVY
-240 GGSKGGFVTIT
+240 GGTMGGYVDIT
-251 ATIVG
+251 ATVMVG
-256 VDTSKNT
+256 NT
-263 NAKAT
+263 AVNLSTNPDATAT
-268 ITPRVIGPESWTVS
+268 ITPYINGPEGWTVS
-282 LPTAQQTMTIKK
+282 LPENQRTLTIKK
-294 NDYSQ
+294 TDNTQYL
-299 KLTPS
+299 KPTA
-304 VVTGNSSSTVSG
+304 TGLSGSTQPE
-316 AKFVYKFLEK
+316 FVYKFVNGP
-326 RSPAVADKSEYVLS
+326 SLS
-340 DSSYYM
+340 DSSDYM
-346 QVYDGSITPYRVTSG
+346 QIASNGRITPRKTCQNV
-361 PVKVRVYVEG
+361 VVRVYVKG
-371 YVNNDDPDAYPYAE
+371 YTGDTNPYAE
-385 ASIMITDSTANGV
+385 TSITITDSTANGV
-398 SIDYKNE
+398 SIDYKTE
-405 STKFKMNNGTY
+405 ETKFKMNNGTY
-416 VLACKDT
+416 VLAYKDT
-423 NNGTDVVFTDGTEIV
+423 NNNEGYAFNDADQTRIV
-438 TALTLK
+438 TALELK
-444 ATVDSTNATADAK
+444 ATVDSTSAAADAK

-462 TNAPEVARF
+462 TNDPSVARF
-471 GVNNSYTGDEATLTT
+471 GTNNSYTGDEAILTT

-502 ATMTFTVWLAREYD
+502 ATMNFVVWQAREYD
-516 KIVTKPDIPTA
+516 EIVTKPDIPTA
-527 ISSREDAFNSFSQ
+527 ISSREDAFNAFSEQ
-540 QLVTV
+540 YVTV

-557 MKNVQFMDSST
+557 MKDVQFVDSSK
-568 IQLKGWIDGFDTLNR
+568 IQLKGWINGFDKLNR
-583 VAYFPKTSG
+583 IAYFPKSG
-592 ADVIES
+592 VSDVITSREAKLS
-598 GTATVSD
+598 N

-621 TVGTLSVTASITGT
+621 TVGTLSVTASIQN
-635 NKTLKTFTWYDNNN
+635 NKKLTSFTWYDNND
-649 KAVKTESVYSTS
+649 KAVKTETVSDKVTH
-661 GTAVATRTST
+661 TST
-671 LNLSDFIT
+671 LNLSDFVT
-679 SAGSYGFYCV
+679 SAGTYGFYCV
-689 ISGGNTGNNT
+689 INGSD
-699 STSTINTR
+699 SSTIKTR
-707 TAMITIGGDYN
+707 TAIITIGGDYN

-724 ASSVKPGDTVTLNA
+724 ASSVKPGNTVTLNA

-825 EDATYVMLDGGKL
+825 EDASYVMLDGGKL

-944 VYGSGLSSVKFGTA
+944 VYGSGLSYVKFGTA

-1061 ITSVVGGKLYTQYS
+1061 ITRVVGGKLYTQYS

-1158 MSGNGLV
+1158 MYGNGLV

>member
-1 MENYEFERG
+1 
-10 ALMKRTF
+10 MKRTF

-53 NETFTYSYT
+53 NEKFTYSYS
-62 GTTGSAPNMAELF
+62 GTGSPPNMAELF
-75 WVSSKEDVATVTN
+75 WVSSKTDVATVTN
-88 SKAPNSSKE
+88 KAAANSDKG

-120 KKNGSNYYSGS
+120 TKNGSNYYSSS

-145 TLSFSGSSSGW
+145 TLSFSGSNSGW
-156 YYGSGS
+156 NYGGS

-186 VANAKVKFEVASGN
+186 VANAQVEFKIASSE
-200 QTMLHFDSLSSTGY
+200 MLHFDSLSNTST
-214 SSTKDVTVS
+214 SSTKPVTVS
-223 SGYSSTATSG
+223 SGYGYSSTATSG

-251 ATIVG
+251 ATIKN

-263 NAKAT
+263 SATTT

-282 LPTAQQTMTIKK
+282 LPTAQQTMTIKRT
-294 NDYSQ
+294 DYSQ

-304 VVTGNSSSTVSG
+304 VVTGSSSSAVSG
-316 AKFVYKFLEK
+316 AKFVYRFVKSNGKLENT
-326 RSPAVADKSEYVLS
+326 SE
-340 DSSYYM
+340 YM
-346 QVYDGSITPYRVTSG
+346 QVYTDGSITPYKVTSG
-361 PVKVRVYVEG
+361 PVKVRAYVEG
-371 YVNNDDPDAYPYAE
+371 YVDNDKPDAYPYAE
-385 ASIMITDSTANGV
+385 ASIMITDSTANSV

-405 STKFKMNNGTY
+405 NTKFKMNNGTY
-416 VLACKDT
+416 VLAYKDT
-423 NNGTDVVFTDGTEIV
+423 NNGEDVSFTDGTCIV
-438 TALTLK
+438 TALDLK
-444 ATVDSTNATADAK
+444 ATVDSTNAAADAN

-462 TNAPEVARF
+462 TNDASVARF
-471 GVNNSYTGDEATLTT
+471 GTNNSYTGDVATLTT
-486 TGAGS
+486 TGTGS

-502 ATMTFTVWLAREYD
+502 ATMTFYVWLAREYD

-815 AAEDVRLTLE
+815 AAEDVRLMLE

-944 VYGSGLSSVKFGTA
+944 VYGSGLSYVRFGTA

-1046 DELAPESNASSAYIT
+1046 DELAPESGASSAYIT
-1061 ITSVVGGKLYTQYS
+1061 ITRVTGGKLYTQYS

-1158 MSGNGLV
+1158 MYGNGLV

>member
-1 MENYEFERG
+1 
-10 ALMKRTF
+10 MKRTF

-31 SMVPAVLAAS
+31 AMVPAVLAATNGVYQGD
-41 ATDTSAYLAPGS
+41 AIQVAPR
-53 NETFTYSYT
+53 ET
-62 GTTGSAPNMAELF
+62 GTITYTKPENTTYYTYADHITYF
-75 WVSSKEDVATVTN
+75 VSSNPDVVTVSSTEKDKATVTV
-88 SKAPNSSKE
+88 KA
-97 TQTVTA
+97 A
-103 VSAGTTT
+103 
-110 ISVWKNEADY
+110 
-120 KKNGSNYYSGS
+120 SGS
-131 ALKTW
+131 ATIYGYENKDDY
-136 TVTVTEWKV
+136 K
-145 TLSFSGSSSGW
+145 SGSSYNSGYRAQW
-156 YYGSGS
+156 TVNITPWTLKI
-162 SSTTT
+162 TTT
-167 ISAGEKK
+167 STSGYGYNYGYTSASITAGGSVD
-174 TLTATVTGPQGK
+174 LTATVTGPKGI
-186 VANAKVKFEVASGN
+186 VADTSVQFTVPEAAKNIASVSPETVN
-200 QTMLHFDSLSSTGY
+200 VSSTY
-214 SSTKDVTVS
+214 SKPAE
-223 SGYSSTATSG
+223 GTATTTVTAGTGNGSFELTAKLVRKSG
-233 TAAVDVY
+233 ATVTSVVDAN
-240 GGSKGGFVTIT
+240 GKEIT
-251 ATIVG
+251 ATFTVTVG
-256 VDTSKNT
+256 GSAEYQIELDDGQKVIPLAYNET
-263 NAKAT
+263 NK
-268 ITPRVIGPESWTVS
+268 
-282 LPTAQQTMTIKK
+282 
-294 NDYSQ
+294 
-299 KLTPS
+299 KLTP
-304 VVTGNSSSTVSG
+304 
-316 AKFVYKFLEK
+316 KL
-326 RSPAVADKSEYVLS
+326 
-340 DSSYYM
+340 
-346 QVYDGSITPYRVTSG
+346 YRGTQQVTSG
-361 PVKVRVYVEG
+361 VTFTYACTPGQLVYID
-371 YVNNDDPDAYPYAE
+371 ND
-385 ASIMITDSTANGV
+385 
-398 SIDYKNE
+398 
-405 STKFKMNNGTY
+405 GTIR
-416 VLACKDT
+416 LQKRQT
-423 NNGTDVVFTDGTEIV
+423 GTEIV
-438 TALTLK
+438 TIGAKINGNRLPDVTTTCTINVVESKADGLTID
-444 ATVDSTNATADAK
+444 VADATTK
-457 RVTWT
+457 REL
-462 TNAPEVARF
+462 NKGNLFF
-471 GVNNSYTGDEATLTT
+471 GVMDTTKNGNNNITVPSEMLT
-486 TGAGS
+486 S
-491 VTVTAEVDGKK
+491 
-502 ATMTFTVWLAREYD
+502 
-516 KIVTKPDIPTA
+516 
-527 ISSREDAFNSFSQ
+527 
-540 QLVTV
+540 
-545 HLSRTDG
+545 
-552 TVSLP
+552 
-557 MKNVQFMDSST
+557 
-568 IQLKGWIDGFDTLNR
+568 IQL
-583 VAYFPKTSG
+583 
-592 ADVIES
+592 
-598 GTATVSD
+598 TATVNSD
-605 IMIINQPQDA
+605 TASDASRVQWSIPAASKGYIAFNGNKTTATGASVKVNMLKAGTKVTVNASVDGSKDA
-615 TYKLNA
+615 TYTFDIWQGVCYKDAKAPAVAGPISSVIDTIKNLKERDIEVKLVQSDNTMYLPVKEVTPKA
-621 TVGTLSVTASITGT
+621 DGKNYKFEVELDGKYASEKTFYYPINGNRKVTTEAVAVSAITIEDQPEASVTYKLDGT
-635 NKTLKTFTWYDNNN
+635 SMKLTVSAYTAGNTFSKFIWYNGQSN
-649 KAVKTESVYSTS
+649 AVKTDTSMNGKTYGISELDLSEVITAPGSYSFYCKIMVSDTNYVISNISSVSVGGEYFVQINLNNS
-661 GTAVATRTST
+661 GT
-671 LNLSDFIT
+671 I
-679 SAGSYGFYCV
+679 
-689 ISGGNTGNNT
+689 
-699 STSTINTR
+699 
-707 TAMITIGGDYN
+707 
-718 VKITPS
+718 
-724 ASSVKPGDTVTLNA
+724 KPGDVVAATAT
-738 VPQQYNPARKTYTDV
+738 PQQYNPLTKKYVAV
-753 TGKTY
+753 TGKNPTI
-758 TVSWTVTEGSDVVTL
+758 SWSSSDTAIVKVDSTGTSVKVTAV
-773 NSRTGSSVTLT
+773 
-784 AKSGGT
+784 SGGT
-790 ATITAETTIDGNK
+790 AKLTAKTTIDGK
-803 YTGTQKITVTVP
+803 EYTGTKDITVTVP
-815 AAEDVRLTLE
+815 TAEDVRLTLE

-915 LVIMTNAGTVAYHI
+915 LVIMTNAGTVSYHI

-944 VYGSGLSSVKFGTA
+944 VYGSGLSYVKFGTA

-1013 GSNGEANGNLV
+1013 GSNGEVNGNLV

-1061 ITSVVGGKLYTQYS
+1061 ITRVVGGKLYTQYS

-1158 MSGNGLV
+1158 MYGNGLV

-1266 NGFAD
+1266 NGFTD